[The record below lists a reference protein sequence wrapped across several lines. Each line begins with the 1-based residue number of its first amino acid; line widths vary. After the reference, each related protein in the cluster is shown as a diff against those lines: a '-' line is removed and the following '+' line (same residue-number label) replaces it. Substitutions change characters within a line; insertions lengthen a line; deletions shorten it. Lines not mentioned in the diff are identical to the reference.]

1 MKKFITLLLLVC
13 TLLLAFNLLFKAA
26 PVYAEE
32 EPRPSL
38 IDDIIP
44 KNKEK
49 LKYEEYPASSYGIDI
64 YTPEGGFGES
74 LKFWKWGDKVKEQ
87 MVAVLFSLV
96 SIGWTINLA
105 VSTFV
110 TSMVG
115 QSMSLNIV
123 ADVGDK
129 LGDVISKAAGFNGS
143 WGNGIYSELIGLML
157 ALLACWVIWVGFVQR
172 RQSEMLGGLLKALG
186 ILVFTLGFFANSSY
200 IIKGLNTFSEQ
211 VNKTVLDS
219 TQSIS
224 GASEGYSSGVD
235 SITDLT
241 HTLLIKQPYTL
252 LQFGTTDMKKIGD
265 ERIKKMLTTTGAD
278 ERQDLLK
285 EEVEQKKNTILT
297 LDATFERGALVLLLF
312 LINGPLWVV
321 LGLCSMAMLF
331 YQLMFIIVALMSP
344 VMLLMALVP
353 AWTGTAKRFLSELF
367 RTLLMKVAIG
377 FLITLMFWVSSI
389 LFSATDKYGYLV
401 VAALQVLSFLGVW
414 LYRKT
419 IFDAITTVPAS
430 AGAARASDAMSNIR
444 QKYRDVRRG
453 SKTVGRGVAVAGA
466 AGLASAAVAG
476 KVGKSGYSKF
486 KQLKENY
493 ADRKEKVADG
503 KRKEKE
509 QMQAEKEKNINQMKK
524 EENLGVRDRKGNQ
537 EQERVKEEVAATK
550 ENPELAV
557 RGKHQDNDPEIQQA
571 ELKDKEED
579 VKADVKPVGQSNDEL
594 NNKEEDVKAHV
605 RPVANQN
612 NGGLENK
619 QEDVKTE
626 AKPVATI
633 KTPTGQTKPVTT
645 PQSGTTPLQSNPME
659 SKPITTPQSGTTPLQ
674 SNPMESKPI
683 TTPQSGTTPLQSNPM
698 ESKPITT
705 PQSGTTPLQSNPMES
720 KPITTPQ
727 SGTTPLQSNPIESK
741 PITTPQSGTT
751 PLQSNPIESKPITA
765 PQSGTTPLQSN
776 PIESKPITT
785 PQSGTTPLQSN
796 PIESKPIT
804 TPQAGTTPLQPNP
817 IESKPVTTSQVST
830 PQKPVEVKPVNSQP
844 TKNVPKVNNQQQVKE
859 GAAIKKVET
868 KAQTQQEA
876 LKNVKA
882 KETIKPK

>member
-1 MKKFITLLLLVC
+1 MKKFITLLLLIC

-44 KNKEK
+44 KSKEK
-49 LKYEEYPASSYGIDI
+49 LKYEEYPPSSYGIDI

-172 RQSEMLGGLLKALG
+172 RQSEMLGGLLKTLG
-186 ILVFTLGFFANSSY
+186 ILVFTLAFFANSSY

-224 GASEGYSSGVD
+224 GASQGYSSGVD

-265 ERIKKMLTTTGAD
+265 ERIKKMLTTTNAD
-278 ERQDLLK
+278 ERQKLL
-285 EEVEQKKNTILT
+285 EHEVKDENNKILE

-509 QMQAEKEKNINQMKK
+509 QMQAEKEKNINQMKN

-557 RGKHQDNDPEIQQA
+557 RGNHEGNDPEMQQA
-571 ELKDKEED
+571 ELKGKEED
-579 VKADVKPVGQSNDEL
+579 VKADVKPVAQSNEEL
-594 NNKEEDVKAHV
+594 NNKEEDVKGQV
-605 RPVANQN
+605 RPVASQN

-619 QEDVKTE
+619 QDDVKAE
-626 AKPVATI
+626 AKPTATI

-645 PQSGTTPLQSNPME
+645 PQLGTPSSPANPME
-659 SKPITTPQSGTTPLQ
+659 SKPITTPQSGTP
-674 SNPMESKPI
+674 SSPANPMESKPI
-683 TTPQSGTTPLQSNPM
+683 TPPQSVTPPSPANPM
-698 ESKPITT
+698 ESKPITP
-705 PQSGTTPLQSNPMES
+705 PQSVTPSSPANPVES
-720 KPITTPQ
+720 KPITP
-727 SGTTPLQSNPIESK
+727 P
-741 PITTPQSGTT
+741 
-751 PLQSNPIESKPITA
+751 
-765 PQSGTTPLQSN
+765 
-776 PIESKPITT
+776 
-785 PQSGTTPLQSN
+785 
-796 PIESKPIT
+796 
-804 TPQAGTTPLQPNP
+804 QPNP

-830 PQKPVEVKPVNSQP
+830 PQKQVEVKPVNSQP

>member
-1 MKKFITLLLLVC
+1 MKKFITLLLLIC

-26 PVYAEE
+26 PVYADE

-38 IDDIIP
+38 IDNIIP

-49 LKYEEYPASSYGIDI
+49 LKYEEYPPSSYGIDV

-74 LKFWKWGDKVKEQ
+74 LKFWKWKDNIKEQ
-87 MVAVLFSLV
+87 IVATIFILI
-96 SIGWTINLA
+96 SIGWSVNLA
-105 VSTFV
+105 ISSFV

-265 ERIKKMLTTTGAD
+265 ERIKKMLTTTDPD
-278 ERQDLLK
+278 ERKNLLK
-285 EEVEQKKNTILT
+285 EEVEVQKNQTLS
-297 LDATFERGALVLLLF
+297 LDATFERGALVLLLGA
-312 LINGPLWVV
+312 INLPLWIV

-353 AWTGTAKRFLSELF
+353 AWTGTAKKFLSELF

-377 FLITLMFWVSSI
+377 FLVTLMFWVSSI

-557 RGKHQDNDPEIQQA
+557 RGQHQDNNPEMQQA

-579 VKADVKPVGQSNDEL
+579 VKADVQPVAQSNGEL
-594 NNKEEDVKAHV
+594 NNKEEDVKAQV

-612 NGGLENK
+612 SSGLENK
-619 QEDVKTE
+619 QEDVKAE
-626 AKPVATI
+626 AKPGATI

-645 PQSGTTPLQSNPME
+645 PQPGTTPLQSNPME

-683 TTPQSGTTPLQSNPM
+683 TTPQPGTTPLQSNPM

-741 PITTPQSGTT
+741 PITAPQSGTT

-765 PQSGTTPLQSN
+765 PQ
-776 PIESKPITT
+776 
-785 PQSGTTPLQSN
+785 
-796 PIESKPIT
+796 
-804 TPQAGTTPLQPNP
+804 AGTTPSQPNP

-830 PQKPVEVKPVNSQP
+830 QQKQVEVKPVNSQQ

-859 GAAIKKVET
+859 GAAIKKAKT

>member
-1 MKKFITLLLLVC
+1 MKKCITLLLLIC

-49 LKYEEYPASSYGIDI
+49 LKYEEYPPSSYGIDI

-87 MVAVLFSLV
+87 MVAVLFSLI
-96 SIGWTINLA
+96 SIGWTINLG

-129 LGDVISKAAGFNGS
+129 LGDVISKASGFNGS

-466 AGLASAAVAG
+466 AGLASATVAG

-557 RGKHQDNDPEIQQA
+557 RGNHQDNDPEIPQA

-579 VKADVKPVGQSNDEL
+579 VKADVKPVAPLNEEL
-594 NNKEEDVKAHV
+594 GNKEEDVKTQIKPAA
-605 RPVANQN
+605 PQN

-619 QEDVKTE
+619 QEDIKAEV
-626 AKPVATI
+626 KPVAAI
-633 KTPTGQTKPVTT
+633 KTPTGQTKSTDDKPIIT
-645 PQSGTTPLQSNPME
+645 PQSGTTPLPADPIE
-659 SKPITTPQSGTTPLQ
+659 SKPIITPQSGTTPL
-674 SNPMESKPI
+674 PADPIESKPI
-683 TTPQSGTTPLQSNPM
+683 ITPQSGTTPLPADPI
-698 ESKPITT
+698 ESKPIIT
-705 PQSGTTPLQSNPMES
+705 PQSGTTPLPADPIES
-720 KPITTPQ
+720 KPIITPQ
-727 SGTTPLQSNPIESK
+727 SGTTP
-741 PITTPQSGTT
+741 TP
-751 PLQSNPIESKPITA
+751 A
-765 PQSGTTPLQSN
+765 
-776 PIESKPITT
+776 
-785 PQSGTTPLQSN
+785 
-796 PIESKPIT
+796 
-804 TPQAGTTPLQPNP
+804 NP
-817 IESKPVTTSQVST
+817 IESKPVTTSHVST
-830 PQKPVEVKPVNSQP
+830 PQKQVEVKPVNPQQI
-844 TKNVPKVNNQQQVKE
+844 KNVPKVNNQQQVKD

>member
-1 MKKFITLLLLVC
+1 MKKFITLLLLIC

-38 IDDIIP
+38 LDDIIP
-44 KNKEK
+44 KSKEK
-49 LKYEEYPASSYGIDI
+49 LKYEEYPPSSYGIDI

-87 MVAVLFSLV
+87 MVAVLFSLI
-96 SIGWTINLA
+96 SIGWTINLGI
-105 VSTFV
+105 STFV

-143 WGNGIYSELIGLML
+143 WGSGGIYSELIGLML

-186 ILVFTLGFFANSSY
+186 ILVFTLGFFANSSF
-200 IIKGLNTFSEQ
+200 IIKGLNNFSEQ
-211 VNKTVLDS
+211 TNKTVLDA
-219 TQSIS
+219 TQGIS
-224 GASEGYSSGVD
+224 GTSEGYSSGVD

-265 ERIKKMLTTTGAD
+265 ERIKKMLTTTKAD

-312 LINGPLWVV
+312 LINAPLWVV
-321 LGLCSMAMLF
+321 LCLCSMAMLF

-353 AWTGTAKRFLSELF
+353 AWTGTAKKFLAELF

-377 FLITLMFWVSSI
+377 FLLTLMFWVSSI
-389 LFSATDKYGYLV
+389 LYSATDKYGYLV

-444 QKYRDVRRG
+444 DKYRDVRRG
-453 SKTVGRGVAVAGA
+453 SKTIGRNVAVAGA
-466 AGLASAAVAG
+466 AGAAGAALAG
-476 KVGKSGYSKF
+476 KMGKSGYSKF

-493 ADRKEKVADG
+493 ADRKEKVAEG
-503 KRKEKE
+503 KRKGKE
-509 QMQAEKEKNINQMKK
+509 QMQAEKEENINQMKN

-557 RGKHQDNDPEIQQA
+557 RGKHQDNNSEIQQA

-579 VKADVKPVGQSNDEL
+579 VKADIRPVAQSNEEL
-594 NNKEEDVKAHV
+594 NNKENDVKAQI

-612 NGGLENK
+612 NDGLENK
-619 QEDVKTE
+619 QEDVKGE
-626 AKPVATI
+626 AKPVAVI
-633 KTPTGQTKPVTT
+633 KTPTGQTKSMNGKQITTPQSGTTPLQSNQAESKQITT
-645 PQSGTTPLQSNPME
+645 PQSGTTPLQSNPNE

-674 SNPMESKPI
+674 SNP
-683 TTPQSGTTPLQSNPM
+683 N
-698 ESKPITT
+698 
-705 PQSGTTPLQSNPMES
+705 
-720 KPITTPQ
+720 
-727 SGTTPLQSNPIESK
+727 
-741 PITTPQSGTT
+741 
-751 PLQSNPIESKPITA
+751 ESKPITA
-765 PQSGTTPLQSN
+765 PQSGTTPL
-776 PIESKPITT
+776 P
-785 PQSGTTPLQSN
+785 
-796 PIESKPIT
+796 
-804 TPQAGTTPLQPNP
+804 ANP
-817 IESKPVTTSQVST
+817 IESKPVATSHVST
-830 PQKPVEVKPVNSQP
+830 PQKKVEVTPVNQHQS
-844 TKNVPKVNNQQQVKE
+844 KNVPKVNKQQHVKE
-859 GAAIKKVET
+859 GADIKKVNA

>member
-1 MKKFITLLLLVC
+1 MKKLITLLLLIC

-26 PVYAEE
+26 PVYADE

-38 IDDIIP
+38 LDDIIP

-49 LKYEEYPASSYGIDI
+49 LKFEEHPPSSYGIDI

-74 LKFWKWGDKVKEQ
+74 LKFWRWGDKVKEQ
-87 MVAVLFSLV
+87 MVAVLFSLI
-96 SIGWTINLA
+96 SIGWTLNLA

-143 WGNGIYSELIGLML
+143 WGSGGIYSELIGLML
-157 ALLACWVIWVGFVQR
+157 ALLACWVIWVGFVER

-200 IIKGLNTFSEQ
+200 IIKGLNNFSEQ
-211 VNKTVLDS
+211 TNKTVLDA
-219 TQSIS
+219 TQSIA
-224 GASEGYSSGVD
+224 GTKEGYSSGVD

-265 ERIKKMLTTTGAD
+265 ERIKKMLTTTNTD
-278 ERQDLLK
+278 ERQKLL
-285 EEVEQKKNTILT
+285 EHEVKDENNKILE

-312 LINGPLWVV
+312 VINGPLWVV
-321 LGLCSMAMLF
+321 LCLCSMAMLF

-353 AWTGTAKRFLSELF
+353 AWAGTAKRFLAELF

-377 FLITLMFWVSSI
+377 FLLTLMFWVSSI
-389 LFSATDKYGYLV
+389 LYSATDKYGYLV

-444 QKYRDVRRG
+444 DKYRDVKRG
-453 SKTVGRGVAVAGA
+453 SKTVGRGVAAVGTGVAK
-466 AGLASAAVAG
+466 AG
-476 KVGKSGYSKF
+476 KMGKSGYSKF
-486 KQLKENY
+486 KQMKENY
-493 ADRKEKVADG
+493 ADRKEKVGGG

-537 EQERVKEEVAATK
+537 EQERVMEEVAATK

-557 RGKHQDNDPEIQQA
+557 REKHQDNNPEVQQA

-579 VKADVKPVGQSNDEL
+579 VKAQI
-594 NNKEEDVKAHV
+594 
-605 RPVANQN
+605 RPAATQN

-619 QEDVKTE
+619 QEDVKAE
-626 AKPVATI
+626 VKPVAAIT
-633 KTPTGQTKPVTT
+633 TPTGQTKSTDDKPITT
-645 PQSGTTPLQSNPME
+645 PHSGTTPLPTNPNE
-659 SKPITTPQSGTTPLQ
+659 SKPITTPHSGTTPLPT
-674 SNPMESKPI
+674 NPNESKPI
-683 TTPQSGTTPLQSNPM
+683 TTPHSGTTPLPTNPN

-705 PQSGTTPLQSNPMES
+705 PHSGTTPLPTNPNES
-720 KPITTPQ
+720 KPITTPH
-727 SGTTPLQSNPIESK
+727 SRTTPLPANPNESK
-741 PITTPQSGTT
+741 PITTPHSETTPLPTNPNESKPITTPHSGTT
-751 PLQSNPIESKPITA
+751 PLPANPNESKPITA
-765 PQSGTTPLQSN
+765 PHSGTTPLPAN
-776 PIESKPITT
+776 
-785 PQSGTTPLQSN
+785 L
-796 PIESKPIT
+796 
-804 TPQAGTTPLQPNP
+804 
-817 IESKPVTTSQVST
+817 IESKPVSTSHVST
-830 PQKPVEVKPVNSQP
+830 PQKQVEVKPVNQHQS
-844 TKNVPKVNNQQQVKE
+844 KNVPKVNNQQHVKE
-859 GAAIKKVET
+859 GADIKKVNA

>member
-1 MKKFITLLLLVC
+1 MKKFITLLLLIC

-38 IDDIIP
+38 LDDIIP
-44 KNKEK
+44 KSKEK
-49 LKYEEYPASSYGIDI
+49 LKYEEYPPSSYGIDI

-87 MVAVLFSLV
+87 MVAVLFSLI
-96 SIGWTINLA
+96 SIGWTINLGI
-105 VSTFV
+105 STFV

-143 WGNGIYSELIGLML
+143 WGSGGIYSELIGLML

-186 ILVFTLGFFANSSY
+186 ILVFTLGFFANSSF
-200 IIKGLNTFSEQ
+200 IIKGLNNFSEQ
-211 VNKTVLDS
+211 TNKTVLDA
-219 TQSIS
+219 TQGIS
-224 GASEGYSSGVD
+224 GTSEGYSSGVD

-265 ERIKKMLTTTGAD
+265 ERIKKMLTTTKAD

-312 LINGPLWVV
+312 LINAPLWVV
-321 LGLCSMAMLF
+321 LCLCSMAMLF

-353 AWTGTAKRFLSELF
+353 AWTGTAKKFLAELF

-377 FLITLMFWVSSI
+377 FLLTLMFWVSSI
-389 LFSATDKYGYLV
+389 LYSATDKYGYLV

-444 QKYRDVRRG
+444 DKYRDVRRG
-453 SKTVGRGVAVAGA
+453 SKTIGRNVAVAGA
-466 AGLASAAVAG
+466 AGAAGAALAG
-476 KVGKSGYSKF
+476 KMGKSGYSKF

-493 ADRKEKVADG
+493 ADRKEKVAEG
-503 KRKEKE
+503 KRKGKE
-509 QMQAEKEKNINQMKK
+509 QMQAEKEKNINQMKN

-557 RGKHQDNDPEIQQA
+557 RGKHQDNNSEIQQA

-579 VKADVKPVGQSNDEL
+579 VKADIRPVAQSNEEL
-594 NNKEEDVKAHV
+594 NNKENDVKAQI

-612 NGGLENK
+612 NDGLENK
-619 QEDVKTE
+619 QEDVKGE
-626 AKPVATI
+626 AKPVAVI
-633 KTPTGQTKPVTT
+633 KTPTGQTKSMNGKQITTPQSGTTPLQSNQAESKQITT
-645 PQSGTTPLQSNPME
+645 PQSGTTPLQSNPNE

-674 SNPMESKPI
+674 SNP
-683 TTPQSGTTPLQSNPM
+683 N
-698 ESKPITT
+698 
-705 PQSGTTPLQSNPMES
+705 
-720 KPITTPQ
+720 
-727 SGTTPLQSNPIESK
+727 
-741 PITTPQSGTT
+741 
-751 PLQSNPIESKPITA
+751 ESKPITA
-765 PQSGTTPLQSN
+765 PQSGTTPL
-776 PIESKPITT
+776 P
-785 PQSGTTPLQSN
+785 
-796 PIESKPIT
+796 
-804 TPQAGTTPLQPNP
+804 ANP
-817 IESKPVTTSQVST
+817 IESKPVATSHVST
-830 PQKPVEVKPVNSQP
+830 PQKKVEVTPVNQHQS
-844 TKNVPKVNNQQQVKE
+844 KNVPKVNKQQHVKE
-859 GAAIKKVET
+859 GADIKKVNA

>member
-13 TLLLAFNLLFKAA
+13 SFLLASNLLFKAA

-44 KNKEK
+44 KSKEK
-49 LKYEEYPASSYGIDI
+49 LKYEEYPPSSYGIDI

-87 MVAVLFSLV
+87 MVAVLFSLI
-96 SIGWTINLA
+96 SIGWTINLG
-105 VSTFV
+105 VSTFI

-211 VNKTVLDS
+211 VNKTVLNS

-224 GASEGYSSGVD
+224 GASEGYLSGVD

-265 ERIKKMLTTTGAD
+265 ERIKKMLTTTNAD
-278 ERQDLLK
+278 ERQKLL
-285 EEVEQKKNTILT
+285 EHEVKDENNKILV

-466 AGLASAAVAG
+466 AGVASAAMAG

-557 RGKHQDNDPEIQQA
+557 RGQHQDNNPEMQQA
-571 ELKDKEED
+571 ELKDREED
-579 VKADVKPVGQSNDEL
+579 VKADVQPGAQSNGEL
-594 NNKEEDVKAHV
+594 NNKEDVKAQV

-612 NGGLENK
+612 SSGLENK
-619 QEDVKTE
+619 QEDVKAE
-626 AKPVATI
+626 AKSGATI
-633 KTPTGQTKPVTT
+633 KTPTGQTKP
-645 PQSGTTPLQSNPME
+645 
-659 SKPITTPQSGTTPLQ
+659 ITTPQSGPTP
-674 SNPMESKPI
+674 SPA
-683 TTPQSGTTPLQSNPM
+683 
-698 ESKPITT
+698 
-705 PQSGTTPLQSNPMES
+705 
-720 KPITTPQ
+720 
-727 SGTTPLQSNPIESK
+727 NPIESK
-741 PITTPQSGTT
+741 PITTPQSGPT
-751 PLQSNPIESKPITA
+751 PFPA
-765 PQSGTTPLQSN
+765 N

-785 PQSGTTPLQSN
+785 TQSGPTPAN
-796 PIESKPIT
+796 PV
-804 TPQAGTTPLQPNP
+804 
-817 IESKPVTTSQVST
+817 ESKPVTTSHVST
-830 PQKPVEVKPVNSQP
+830 PPKQVEVKQVNQQQ
-844 TKNVPKVNNQQQVKE
+844 TKNVPKVNNQQHVKE
-859 GAAIKKVET
+859 GADIKKVNA

>member
-1 MKKFITLLLLVC
+1 MKKLITLLLLIC

-26 PVYAEE
+26 PVYADE

-38 IDDIIP
+38 LDDIIP

-49 LKYEEYPASSYGIDI
+49 LKFEEHPPSSYGIDI

-74 LKFWKWGDKVKEQ
+74 LKFWRWGDKVKEQ
-87 MVAVLFSLV
+87 MVAVLFSLI
-96 SIGWTINLA
+96 SIGWTLNLA

-143 WGNGIYSELIGLML
+143 WGSGGIYSELIGLML
-157 ALLACWVIWVGFVQR
+157 ALLACWVIWVGFVER

-200 IIKGLNTFSEQ
+200 IIKGLNNFSEQ
-211 VNKTVLDS
+211 TNKTVLDA
-219 TQSIS
+219 TQSIA
-224 GASEGYSSGVD
+224 GTKEGYSSGVD

-265 ERIKKMLTTTGAD
+265 ERIKKMLTTTNTD
-278 ERQDLLK
+278 ERQKLL
-285 EEVEQKKNTILT
+285 EHEVKDENNKILE

-312 LINGPLWVV
+312 VINGPLWVV
-321 LGLCSMAMLF
+321 LCLCSMAMLF

-353 AWTGTAKRFLSELF
+353 AWAGTAKRFLAELF

-377 FLITLMFWVSSI
+377 FLLTLMFWVSSI
-389 LFSATDKYGYLV
+389 LYSATDKYGYLV

-444 QKYRDVRRG
+444 DKYRDVKRG
-453 SKTVGRGVAVAGA
+453 SKTVGRGVAAVGTGVAK
-466 AGLASAAVAG
+466 AG
-476 KVGKSGYSKF
+476 KMGKSGYSKF
-486 KQLKENY
+486 KQMKENY
-493 ADRKEKVADG
+493 ADRKEKVGGG

-537 EQERVKEEVAATK
+537 EQERVQEEVAATK

-557 RGKHQDNDPEIQQA
+557 REKHQDNNPEVQQA

-579 VKADVKPVGQSNDEL
+579 VKADVKPVAPLNEEL
-594 NNKEEDVKAHV
+594 GNKEEDVKAQI
-605 RPVANQN
+605 RPATTQN

-619 QEDVKTE
+619 QEDVKAE
-626 AKPVATI
+626 VKPVAAI
-633 KTPTGQTKPVTT
+633 TT
-645 PQSGTTPLQSNPME
+645 PQSGTTPLQSNPSE

-674 SNPMESKPI
+674 SNPSESKPI
-683 TTPQSGTTPLQSNPM
+683 TTPQSGTTPLQSNPS

-705 PQSGTTPLQSNPMES
+705 PQSGTTPLQSNPSES

-727 SGTTPLQSNPIESK
+727 SGTTPLQSNPSESK
-741 PITTPQSGTT
+741 PIAAPQSGAT
-751 PLQSNPIESKPITA
+751 PLQSKSVESKPITA
-765 PQSGTTPLQSN
+765 PQSGTTPL
-776 PIESKPITT
+776 P
-785 PQSGTTPLQSN
+785 
-796 PIESKPIT
+796 
-804 TPQAGTTPLQPNP
+804 ANP
-817 IESKPVTTSQVST
+817 IESKPVATSHVST
-830 PQKPVEVKPVNSQP
+830 PQKQVEVKPVNQHQS
-844 TKNVPKVNNQQQVKE
+844 KNVPKVNNQQHVKE
-859 GAAIKKVET
+859 GADIKKVNA

>member
-13 TLLLAFNLLFKAA
+13 TFLLAFNLLFKAA

-44 KNKEK
+44 KSKEK
-49 LKYEEYPASSYGIDI
+49 LKYEEYPPSSYGIDV
-64 YTPEGGFGES
+64 YNPEGGFGES
-74 LKFWKWGDKVKEQ
+74 LKFWKWKDNIKEQ
-87 MVAVLFSLV
+87 IVATIFILF

-105 VSTFV
+105 ASTFV

-186 ILVFTLGFFANSSY
+186 ILVFTLAFFANSSY

-265 ERIKKMLTTTGAD
+265 ERIKKMLTTTDPD
-278 ERQDLLK
+278 ERQELLK
-285 EEVEQKKNTILT
+285 EEVEQKKNTTLT
-297 LDATFERGALVLLLF
+297 LDATFERGALVALLF

-353 AWTGTAKRFLSELF
+353 AWTGTAKKFLSELF

-377 FLITLMFWVSSI
+377 FLVTLMFWVSSI

-419 IFDAITTVPAS
+419 IFDAIITVPAS

-453 SKTVGRGVAVAGA
+453 SKKVGKGVAV
-466 AGLASAAVAG
+466 ASAAVAG

-493 ADRKEKVADG
+493 ADRKEKVAEG
-503 KRKEKE
+503 KRKENEKI
-509 QMQAEKEKNINQMKK
+509 QAEKEKNIEQVKN
-524 EENLGVRDRKGNQ
+524 EDNLAVRDKKGNH

-557 RGKHQDNDPEIQQA
+557 RGNQEGNDTEMQQA
-571 ELKDKEED
+571 ELKGKEED
-579 VKADVKPVGQSNDEL
+579 VKADVKPVAQSNEEL
-594 NNKEEDVKAHV
+594 NNKEEDVKAQV
-605 RPVANQN
+605 RPVASQN

-619 QEDVKTE
+619 QDDVKP
-626 AKPVATI
+626 AATI
-633 KTPTGQTKPVTT
+633 KTPTGQTKPITP
-645 PQSGTTPLQSNPME
+645 PQSGTPSSPANPVE
-659 SKPITTPQSGTTPLQ
+659 SKPITPPQSGTP
-674 SNPMESKPI
+674 SSPANPVESKPI
-683 TTPQSGTTPLQSNPM
+683 TPPQSGTPSSPANPK
-698 ESKPITT
+698 ESKPITP
-705 PQSGTTPLQSNPMES
+705 PQSGTPSSPANPV
-720 KPITTPQ
+720 
-727 SGTTPLQSNPIESK
+727 
-741 PITTPQSGTT
+741 
-751 PLQSNPIESKPITA
+751 
-765 PQSGTTPLQSN
+765 
-776 PIESKPITT
+776 
-785 PQSGTTPLQSN
+785 
-796 PIESKPIT
+796 ESKPIT
-804 TPQAGTTPLQPNP
+804 TPQAGTTPSQPNP

-830 PQKPVEVKPVNSQP
+830 PQKQVEVKPVNPKP
-844 TKNVPKVNNQQQVKE
+844 TKNVPKENNQQQVKE

>member
-1 MKKFITLLLLVC
+1 MKKFITLLLLIC

-49 LKYEEYPASSYGIDI
+49 LKYEEYPPSSYGIDI

-200 IIKGLNTFSEQ
+200 IIKGLNAFSEQ

-353 AWTGTAKRFLSELF
+353 AWTGTAKKFLSELF

-389 LFSATDKYGYLV
+389 LYSATDKYGYLV

-444 QKYRDVRRG
+444 QKYRDVKRG

-466 AGLASAAVAG
+466 AGVASAAMAG
-476 KVGKSGYSKF
+476 KMGRSGYSKF

-537 EQERVKEEVAATK
+537 EQERVQEEVAATK

-557 RGKHQDNDPEIQQA
+557 REKHQDNNPEVQQA

-579 VKADVKPVGQSNDEL
+579 VKVDVKPVAPLNEEL
-594 NNKEEDVKAHV
+594 GNKEDVKAQI
-605 RPVANQN
+605 RPAATQN

-619 QEDVKTE
+619 QEDVKAE
-626 AKPVATI
+626 VKPVAAI
-633 KTPTGQTKPVTT
+633 KTPTGLTKSTDDKPITA
-645 PQSGTTPLQSNPME
+645 PQSGTTPVPANQMESKPITAPQSGTTPVPANQME
-659 SKPITTPQSGTTPLQ
+659 SKPITTPQSGTTQLP
-674 SNPMESKPI
+674 
-683 TTPQSGTTPLQSNPM
+683 
-698 ESKPITT
+698 
-705 PQSGTTPLQSNPMES
+705 
-720 KPITTPQ
+720 
-727 SGTTPLQSNPIESK
+727 
-741 PITTPQSGTT
+741 
-751 PLQSNPIESKPITA
+751 A
-765 PQSGTTPLQSN
+765 
-776 PIESKPITT
+776 
-785 PQSGTTPLQSN
+785 
-796 PIESKPIT
+796 
-804 TPQAGTTPLQPNP
+804 NP

-830 PQKPVEVKPVNSQP
+830 PQKPVEVKPVNQQQ
-844 TKNVPKVNNQQQVKE
+844 TKNVPKVNNQQHVKE
-859 GAAIKKVET
+859 GADIKKVNA

>member
-1 MKKFITLLLLVC
+1 MKKFITLLLLMC
-13 TLLLAFNLLFKAA
+13 TLLLVFNLLFKAT

-32 EPRPSL
+32 EPRHSL

-44 KNKEK
+44 KSKEK
-49 LKYEEYPASSYGIDI
+49 LKFEEYPPSSYGIDV
-64 YTPEGGFGES
+64 YTPEGGFGEA
-74 LKFWKWGDKVKEQ
+74 LKFWKWKDSIKEQ
-87 MVAVLFSLV
+87 IVATIFILISITWTVNLAISSLV
-96 SIGWTINLA
+96 
-105 VSTFV
+105 
-110 TSMVG
+110 TSLVG

-129 LGDVISKAAGFNGS
+129 LGEVISKTAGFNGS

-157 ALLACWVIWVGFVQR
+157 ALLACWVIWVGFIQR

-200 IIKGLNTFSEQ
+200 IIKGLNNFSEQ
-211 VNKTVLDS
+211 VNKTVLDTS
-219 TQSIS
+219 QSIS
-224 GASEGYSSGVD
+224 GASEGHSSGVD

-265 ERIKKMLTTTGAD
+265 ERIKKLLTTTD
-278 ERQDLLK
+278 PEKRKDLIK
-285 EEVEQKKNTILT
+285 EEVEIQKNKTLS
-297 LDATFERGALVLLLF
+297 LDATFERGALVLLLGV
-312 LINGPLWVV
+312 INAPLWIV

-353 AWTGTAKRFLSELF
+353 AWTGTAKKFLAELF

-377 FLITLMFWVSSI
+377 FLVTLMFWVSSI

-401 VAALQVLSFLGVW
+401 VAILQILSFLGVW

-466 AGLASAAVAG
+466 AGVASAAMAR
-476 KVGKSGYSKF
+476 KMGKSGYSKF

-503 KRKEKE
+503 KSKEKE

-524 EENLGVRDRKGNQ
+524 EKNLGVRDRKGNQ
-537 EQERVKEEVAATK
+537 EQERVQEEVAATK

-557 RGKHQDNDPEIQQA
+557 REKHQDNNPEVQQA
-571 ELKDKEED
+571 ELKDKEDVKVDVKPVAPLNEELGNKED
-579 VKADVKPVGQSNDEL
+579 VKAQI
-594 NNKEEDVKAHV
+594 
-605 RPVANQN
+605 RPAATQN

-619 QEDVKTE
+619 QEDVKAE
-626 AKPVATI
+626 VKPVAAI
-633 KTPTGQTKPVTT
+633 KTPTGQTKSTDDKPITT
-645 PQSGTTPLQSNPME
+645 PQSGTPPVPANPME
-659 SKPITTPQSGTTPLQ
+659 SKPITTPQSGTTPTPA
-674 SNPMESKPI
+674 NPMESKPI
-683 TTPQSGTTPLQSNPM
+683 TTPQSGTP
-698 ESKPITT
+698 
-705 PQSGTTPLQSNPMES
+705 
-720 KPITTPQ
+720 
-727 SGTTPLQSNPIESK
+727 PLQSNPIESK
-741 PITTPQSGTT
+741 PITTPQSGTP
-751 PLQSNPIESKPITA
+751 PLQSNPIESKP
-765 PQSGTTPLQSN
+765 
-776 PIESKPITT
+776 
-785 PQSGTTPLQSN
+785 
-796 PIESKPIT
+796 
-804 TPQAGTTPLQPNP
+804 
-817 IESKPVTTSQVST
+817 VTTSHVST
-830 PQKPVEVKPVNSQP
+830 PQKQVEVKPVNQQHN
-844 TKNVPKVNNQQQVKE
+844 KNVPKVNNQQHVKE
-859 GAAIKKVET
+859 GADIKKVNA

>member
-1 MKKFITLLLLVC
+1 MKKFITLLLLIC

-38 IDDIIP
+38 LDDIIP
-44 KNKEK
+44 KSKEK
-49 LKYEEYPASSYGIDI
+49 LKYEEYPPSSYGIDI

-87 MVAVLFSLV
+87 MVAVLFSLI
-96 SIGWTINLA
+96 SIGWTINLGI
-105 VSTFV
+105 STFV

-235 SITDLT
+235 SITDLA

-265 ERIKKMLTTTGAD
+265 ERIKKLLTTTTAD
-278 ERQDLLK
+278 ERQDILK
-285 EEVEQKKNTILT
+285 EEVEEKKNTILT

-466 AGLASAAVAG
+466 AGVASAAVAG
-476 KVGKSGYSKF
+476 KMGKSGYSKF

-557 RGKHQDNDPEIQQA
+557 RGKHEDNNPEIQQA

-579 VKADVKPVGQSNDEL
+579 VKADVKPDVKPVAESNEEL
-594 NNKEEDVKAHV
+594 NNKEDVKAQV
-605 RPVANQN
+605 RPVAHQN

-619 QEDVKTE
+619 QEDVKAE
-626 AKPVATI
+626 AKPVGTI
-633 KTPTGQTKPVTT
+633 KPPTGQTKSMDGKPITTPQPGTTPSPANPMDGKPITT
-645 PQSGTTPLQSNPME
+645 PQSGTTPSPANPMDGKPITTPQSGTTPSPANPME
-659 SKPITTPQSGTTPLQ
+659 SKPITTPQSGTTP
-674 SNPMESKPI
+674 SPANPMESKPI
-683 TTPQSGTTPLQSNPM
+683 TTPQSGTTPSPANPM

-705 PQSGTTPLQSNPMES
+705 PQSGTTPSPA
-720 KPITTPQ
+720 
-727 SGTTPLQSNPIESK
+727 NPIESK

-751 PLQSNPIESKPITA
+751 PS
-765 PQSGTTPLQSN
+765 
-776 PIESKPITT
+776 
-785 PQSGTTPLQSN
+785 
-796 PIESKPIT
+796 
-804 TPQAGTTPLQPNP
+804 QPKP
-817 IESKPVTTSQVST
+817 IESKPVTTSHVST
-830 PQKPVEVKPVNSQP
+830 PQKQVEVKPVNPQQ

-882 KETIKPK
+882 KETKKPK

>member
-1 MKKFITLLLLVC
+1 MKKFITLLLLIC

-38 IDDIIP
+38 LDDIIP
-44 KNKEK
+44 KSKEK
-49 LKYEEYPASSYGIDI
+49 LKYEEYPPSSYGIDI

-87 MVAVLFSLV
+87 MVAVLFSLI
-96 SIGWTINLA
+96 SIGWTINLGI
-105 VSTFV
+105 STFV

-143 WGNGIYSELIGLML
+143 WGSGGIYSELIGLML

-186 ILVFTLGFFANSSY
+186 ILVFTLGFFANSSF
-200 IIKGLNTFSEQ
+200 IIKGLNNFSEQ
-211 VNKTVLDS
+211 TNKTVLDA
-219 TQSIS
+219 TQGIS
-224 GASEGYSSGVD
+224 GTSEGYSSGVD

-265 ERIKKMLTTTGAD
+265 ERIKKMLTTTKAD

-312 LINGPLWVV
+312 LINAPLWVV
-321 LGLCSMAMLF
+321 LCLCSMAMLF

-353 AWTGTAKRFLSELF
+353 AWTGTAKKFLAELF

-377 FLITLMFWVSSI
+377 FLLTLMFWVSSI
-389 LFSATDKYGYLV
+389 LYSATDKYGYLV

-444 QKYRDVRRG
+444 DKYRDVRRG
-453 SKTVGRGVAVAGA
+453 SKTIGRNVAVAGA
-466 AGLASAAVAG
+466 AGAALAG
-476 KVGKSGYSKF
+476 KMGKSGYSKF

-493 ADRKEKVADG
+493 ADRKEKVAEG
-503 KRKEKE
+503 KRKGKE
-509 QMQAEKEKNINQMKK
+509 QMQAEKEENINQMKN

-557 RGKHQDNDPEIQQA
+557 RGKHQDNNSEIQQA

-579 VKADVKPVGQSNDEL
+579 VKADIRPVAQSNEEL
-594 NNKEEDVKAHV
+594 NNKENDVKAQI

-612 NGGLENK
+612 NDGLENK
-619 QEDVKTE
+619 QEDVKGE
-626 AKPVATI
+626 AKPVAVI
-633 KTPTGQTKPVTT
+633 KTPTGQTKSMNGKQITTPQSGTTPLQSNQAESKQITT
-645 PQSGTTPLQSNPME
+645 PQSGTTPLQSNPNE

-674 SNPMESKPI
+674 SNP
-683 TTPQSGTTPLQSNPM
+683 N
-698 ESKPITT
+698 
-705 PQSGTTPLQSNPMES
+705 
-720 KPITTPQ
+720 
-727 SGTTPLQSNPIESK
+727 
-741 PITTPQSGTT
+741 
-751 PLQSNPIESKPITA
+751 ESKPITA
-765 PQSGTTPLQSN
+765 PQSGTTPL
-776 PIESKPITT
+776 P
-785 PQSGTTPLQSN
+785 
-796 PIESKPIT
+796 
-804 TPQAGTTPLQPNP
+804 ANP
-817 IESKPVTTSQVST
+817 IESKPVATSHVST
-830 PQKPVEVKPVNSQP
+830 PQKKVEVTPVNQHQS
-844 TKNVPKVNNQQQVKE
+844 KNVPKVNKQQHVKE
-859 GAAIKKVET
+859 GADIKKVNA

>member
-1 MKKFITLLLLVC
+1 MKKFITLLLLMC
-13 TLLLAFNLLFKAA
+13 TLLLVFNLLFKAT

-32 EPRPSL
+32 EPRHSL

-44 KNKEK
+44 KSKEK
-49 LKYEEYPASSYGIDI
+49 LKFEEYPPSSYGIDV

-74 LKFWKWGDKVKEQ
+74 LKFWKWKDSIKEQ
-87 MVAVLFSLV
+87 IVATIFILISITWTVNLAISSLV
-96 SIGWTINLA
+96 
-105 VSTFV
+105 
-110 TSMVG
+110 TSLVG

-129 LGDVISKAAGFNGS
+129 LGEVISKTAGFNGS

-157 ALLACWVIWVGFVQR
+157 ALLACWVIWVGFIQR

-200 IIKGLNTFSEQ
+200 IIKGLNNFSEQ
-211 VNKTVLDS
+211 VNKTVLDTS
-219 TQSIS
+219 QSIS
-224 GASEGYSSGVD
+224 GASEGHSSGVD

-265 ERIKKMLTTTGAD
+265 ERIKKLLTTTD
-278 ERQDLLK
+278 PEKRKDLIK
-285 EEVEQKKNTILT
+285 EEVEIQKNKTLS
-297 LDATFERGALVLLLF
+297 LDATFERGALVLLLGV
-312 LINGPLWVV
+312 INAPLWIV

-353 AWTGTAKRFLSELF
+353 AWTGTAKKFLAELF

-377 FLITLMFWVSSI
+377 FLVTLMFWVSSI

-401 VAALQVLSFLGVW
+401 VAILQILSFLGVW

-466 AGLASAAVAG
+466 AGVASAAMAR
-476 KVGKSGYSKF
+476 KMGKSGYSKF

-503 KRKEKE
+503 KSKEKE

-524 EENLGVRDRKGNQ
+524 EKNLGVRDRKGNQ
-537 EQERVKEEVAATK
+537 EQERVQEEVAATK

-557 RGKHQDNDPEIQQA
+557 REKHQDNNPEVQQA
-571 ELKDKEED
+571 ELKDKEDVKVDVKPVAPLNEELGNKED
-579 VKADVKPVGQSNDEL
+579 VKAQI
-594 NNKEEDVKAHV
+594 
-605 RPVANQN
+605 RPAATQN

-619 QEDVKTE
+619 QEDVKAE
-626 AKPVATI
+626 VKPVAAI
-633 KTPTGQTKPVTT
+633 KTPTGQTKSTDDKPITT
-645 PQSGTTPLQSNPME
+645 PQSGTTPVPANLMESKSITTPQSGTTPVPANLMESKSITTPQSGTPPVPANPME
-659 SKPITTPQSGTTPLQ
+659 SKPITTPQSGTTPTPA
-674 SNPMESKPI
+674 NPMESKPI
-683 TTPQSGTTPLQSNPM
+683 TTPQSGTP
-698 ESKPITT
+698 
-705 PQSGTTPLQSNPMES
+705 
-720 KPITTPQ
+720 
-727 SGTTPLQSNPIESK
+727 PLQSNPIESK
-741 PITTPQSGTT
+741 PITTPQSGTP
-751 PLQSNPIESKPITA
+751 PLQSNPIESKP
-765 PQSGTTPLQSN
+765 
-776 PIESKPITT
+776 
-785 PQSGTTPLQSN
+785 
-796 PIESKPIT
+796 
-804 TPQAGTTPLQPNP
+804 
-817 IESKPVTTSQVST
+817 VTTSHVST
-830 PQKPVEVKPVNSQP
+830 PQKQVEVKPVNQQHN
-844 TKNVPKVNNQQQVKE
+844 KNVPKVNNQQHVKE
-859 GAAIKKVET
+859 GADIKKVNA

>member
-1 MKKFITLLLLVC
+1 MKKFITLLLLIC

-224 GASEGYSSGVD
+224 GASQGYSSGVD

-466 AGLASAAVAG
+466 AGVASAAVAG

-524 EENLGVRDRKGNQ
+524 EEDLGVRDRKGDQ
-537 EQERVKEEVAATK
+537 EHERVKEEVAATK

-557 RGKHQDNDPEIQQA
+557 REKHEDNNPEIQQA

-579 VKADVKPVGQSNDEL
+579 VKADVKPVVQSNEEL
-594 NNKEEDVKAHV
+594 KDKEDVKAQV
-605 RPVANQN
+605 RPVASQN

-619 QEDVKTE
+619 QEDVKAE

-633 KTPTGQTKPVTT
+633 KTPTGQI
-645 PQSGTTPLQSNPME
+645 E
-659 SKPITTPQSGTTPLQ
+659 SMDGKPITTPQPGTTPTPA
-674 SNPMESKPI
+674 NPMDGKPI
-683 TTPQSGTTPLQSNPM
+683 ITPQPGTTPTPANPM
-698 ESKPITT
+698 D
-705 PQSGTTPLQSNPMES
+705 G
-720 KPITTPQ
+720 
-727 SGTTPLQSNPIESK
+727 
-741 PITTPQSGTT
+741 
-751 PLQSNPIESKPITA
+751 
-765 PQSGTTPLQSN
+765 
-776 PIESKPITT
+776 
-785 PQSGTTPLQSN
+785 
-796 PIESKPIT
+796 
-804 TPQAGTTPLQPNP
+804 
-817 IESKPVTTSQVST
+817 
-830 PQKPVEVKPVNSQP
+830 
-844 TKNVPKVNNQQQVKE
+844 
-859 GAAIKKVET
+859 
-868 KAQTQQEA
+868 
-876 LKNVKA
+876 
-882 KETIKPK
+882 

>member
-1 MKKFITLLLLVC
+1 MKKFITLLLLIC
-13 TLLLAFNLLFKAA
+13 TLLLAFNLLFKAT

-44 KNKEK
+44 KSKEK
-49 LKYEEYPASSYGIDI
+49 LKYEEYPPSSYGIDI

-87 MVAVLFSLV
+87 MVAVLFSLI
-96 SIGWTINLA
+96 SIGWTINLGI
-105 VSTFV
+105 STFV

-265 ERIKKMLTTTGAD
+265 ERIKKMLTTTAAD
-278 ERQDLLK
+278 ERQELLK

-466 AGLASAAVAG
+466 AGVASAAMAG

-509 QMQAEKEKNINQMKK
+509 QMQAEKEKNISQMKK

-537 EQERVKEEVAATK
+537 QQERVKEEVAATK

-557 RGKHQDNDPEIQQA
+557 RGQHQDNNPEMQQA

-579 VKADVKPVGQSNDEL
+579 VKADVQPVAQSNGEL
-594 NNKEEDVKAHV
+594 NNKEEDVKAQV

-612 NGGLENK
+612 SSGLENK
-619 QEDVKTE
+619 QEDVKAE
-626 AKPVATI
+626 AKPGATI
-633 KTPTGQTKPVTT
+633 KTPTGQT
-645 PQSGTTPLQSNPME
+645 
-659 SKPITTPQSGTTPLQ
+659 
-674 SNPMESKPI
+674 
-683 TTPQSGTTPLQSNPM
+683 
-698 ESKPITT
+698 
-705 PQSGTTPLQSNPMES
+705 

-751 PLQSNPIESKPITA
+751 PLQSNPIESKPIT
-765 PQSGTTPLQSN
+765 
-776 PIESKPITT
+776 T
-785 PQSGTTPLQSN
+785 PQSGPTP
-796 PIESKPIT
+796 
-804 TPQAGTTPLQPNP
+804 ANP
-817 IESKPVTTSQVST
+817 IESKPVTTSHVST
-830 PQKPVEVKPVNSQP
+830 PQKQVEVKSVNQQQ
-844 TKNVPKVNNQQQVKE
+844 TKSVPKVNNQQQVKE

>member
-1 MKKFITLLLLVC
+1 MKKFITLLLLIC

-26 PVYAEE
+26 LVYAEE

-44 KNKEK
+44 KNKGK
-49 LKYEEYPASSYGIDI
+49 LKYEEYPPSSYGIDI

-353 AWTGTAKRFLSELF
+353 AWTGTAKKFLSELF

-466 AGLASAAVAG
+466 AGVASAAMAG

-493 ADRKEKVADG
+493 ADRKEKVTDG

-524 EENLGVRDRKGNQ
+524 EENLGVRDRKANQ

-557 RGKHQDNDPEIQQA
+557 RGKHEDNNPEMQQA
-571 ELKDKEED
+571 ELKGKEAD
-579 VKADVKPVGQSNDEL
+579 VKADVKPVGQSNEEL
-594 NNKEEDVKAHV
+594 NNKEDVKAQV
-605 RPVANQN
+605 RPVASQN

-619 QEDVKTE
+619 QGDVKAET
-626 AKPVATI
+626 KPGATI

-645 PQSGTTPLQSNPME
+645 PQSGTPSSPAKPMESKPITPPQSVTPPSPTNPME
-659 SKPITTPQSGTTPLQ
+659 SKPITP
-674 SNPMESKPI
+674 
-683 TTPQSGTTPLQSNPM
+683 
-698 ESKPITT
+698 
-705 PQSGTTPLQSNPMES
+705 
-720 KPITTPQ
+720 
-727 SGTTPLQSNPIESK
+727 
-741 PITTPQSGTT
+741 
-751 PLQSNPIESKPITA
+751 
-765 PQSGTTPLQSN
+765 
-776 PIESKPITT
+776 
-785 PQSGTTPLQSN
+785 
-796 PIESKPIT
+796 
-804 TPQAGTTPLQPNP
+804 PQAGTTPSQPNP
-817 IESKPVTTSQVST
+817 VESKPATTSQVST
-830 PQKPVEVKPVNSQP
+830 PQKPVEVKPVNSPP

>member
-1 MKKFITLLLLVC
+1 MKKFITLLLLIC

-186 ILVFTLGFFANSSY
+186 ILVFTLGFFANASY

-224 GASEGYSSGVD
+224 GASQGYSSGVD

-557 RGKHQDNDPEIQQA
+557 RGKHEDNNPEMQQA
-571 ELKDKEED
+571 ELKGKEED
-579 VKADVKPVGQSNDEL
+579 VKADVKPVAQS
-594 NNKEEDVKAHV
+594 NNKEEDVKAQV
-605 RPVANQN
+605 RPVASQN

-619 QEDVKTE
+619 QGDVKAE
-626 AKPVATI
+626 AKPGATI
-633 KTPTGQTKPVTT
+633 KTPNGQTKPV
-645 PQSGTTPLQSNPME
+645 
-659 SKPITTPQSGTTPLQ
+659 
-674 SNPMESKPI
+674 
-683 TTPQSGTTPLQSNPM
+683 
-698 ESKPITT
+698 TT

-741 PITTPQSGTT
+741 PIT
-751 PLQSNPIESKPITA
+751 I

-796 PIESKPIT
+796 SIESKPIT
-804 TPQAGTTPLQPNP
+804 APQSGTTPLQSNSIESKPITAPQSGTTPSKPNP
-817 IESKPVTTSQVST
+817 IESKPVTTSHVST
-830 PQKPVEVKPVNSQP
+830 PQKQVEVKPVNSQP
-844 TKNVPKVNNQQQVKE
+844 TKNIPKVNNQQQVKE
-859 GAAIKKVET
+859 GAAIKKVEAN
-868 KAQTQQEA
+868 AQTQQEA

>member
-1 MKKFITLLLLVC
+1 MKKFITLLLLIC

-38 IDDIIP
+38 IDNIIP
-44 KNKEK
+44 KSKEK
-49 LKYEEYPASSYGIDI
+49 LKFEEYPPSSYSIDV

-74 LKFWKWGDKVKEQ
+74 LKFWKWKDNIKEQ
-87 MVAVLFSLV
+87 IVATIFILISIAWTVNLAISSLV
-96 SIGWTINLA
+96 
-105 VSTFV
+105 
-110 TSMVG
+110 TSLVG

-129 LGDVISKAAGFNGS
+129 LGEVISKTAGFNGS

-200 IIKGLNTFSEQ
+200 IIKGLNNFSEQ

-219 TQSIS
+219 SQSIS
-224 GASEGYSSGVD
+224 GASEGHSSGVD

-265 ERIKKMLTTTGAD
+265 ERIKKMLTTTDPD
-278 ERQDLLK
+278 ERKALLK
-285 EEVEQKKNTILT
+285 DEVEVQKNQTLS
-297 LDATFERGALVLLLF
+297 LDATFERGALVLLLGV
-312 LINGPLWVV
+312 INAPLWIV

-353 AWTGTAKRFLSELF
+353 AWTGTAKKFLAELF

-377 FLITLMFWVSSI
+377 FLVTLMFWVSSI

-401 VAALQVLSFLGVW
+401 VAILQILSFLGVW

-444 QKYRDVRRG
+444 QKYRDVKHG

-466 AGLASAAVAG
+466 AGVASAAMAG
-476 KVGKSGYSKF
+476 KMGKSGYSKF

-537 EQERVKEEVAATK
+537 EQERVQEEVAATK

-557 RGKHQDNDPEIQQA
+557 REKHQDNNPEVQQA
-571 ELKDKEED
+571 ELKDKEDVKVDAKPVAPLNEELGNKED
-579 VKADVKPVGQSNDEL
+579 VKAQI
-594 NNKEEDVKAHV
+594 
-605 RPVANQN
+605 RPAATQN

-619 QEDVKTE
+619 KEDVKAE
-626 AKPVATI
+626 VKPVAAI
-633 KTPTGQTKPVTT
+633 KTPTGQTKSTDDKPITT
-645 PQSGTTPLQSNPME
+645 PQSGTTPLPSNPNESKPITTPQLGTTPTPANPME
-659 SKPITTPQSGTTPLQ
+659 SKPITTPQSGTTPTPA
-674 SNPMESKPI
+674 NPMESKPI
-683 TTPQSGTTPLQSNPM
+683 TTPQSGTTPTPANPM

-705 PQSGTTPLQSNPMES
+705 PQSGTTPTPANLMEI

-741 PITTPQSGTT
+741 P
-751 PLQSNPIESKPITA
+751 
-765 PQSGTTPLQSN
+765 
-776 PIESKPITT
+776 
-785 PQSGTTPLQSN
+785 
-796 PIESKPIT
+796 
-804 TPQAGTTPLQPNP
+804 
-817 IESKPVTTSQVST
+817 VTTSHVST
-830 PQKPVEVKPVNSQP
+830 PQKPVEVKPVNQQQ
-844 TKNVPKVNNQQQVKE
+844 TKNVSKVNNQQHVKE
-859 GAAIKKVET
+859 GADIKKVNA

>member
-1 MKKFITLLLLVC
+1 MKKFITLLLLIC

-32 EPRPSL
+32 EPRHSL

-49 LKYEEYPASSYGIDI
+49 LKYEEYPPSSYGIDI
-64 YTPEGGFGES
+64 YTPEGGFGET

-87 MVAVLFSLV
+87 MVAVLFSLI
-96 SIGWTINLA
+96 SIGWTINLG

-200 IIKGLNTFSEQ
+200 IIKGLNAFSEQ

-265 ERIKKMLTTTGAD
+265 ERIKKLLTTTD
-278 ERQDLLK
+278 SEKRKDILK
-285 EEVEQKKNTILT
+285 DEVEVQKNKTLS

-466 AGLASAAVAG
+466 AGVASAAMAG

-509 QMQAEKEKNINQMKK
+509 QMQAEKEKNISQMKK
-524 EENLGVRDRKGNQ
+524 EENLGVRDRKGHQ
-537 EQERVKEEVAATK
+537 EQEMVQEEVAATK

-557 RGKHQDNDPEIQQA
+557 REKPQDNNIEIQQA

-579 VKADVKPVGQSNDEL
+579 VKANVKPVAPLNEEL
-594 NNKEEDVKAHV
+594 GNKEEDVKAQI
-605 RPVANQN
+605 RPAAPQN
-612 NGGLENK
+612 NGGLDNK
-619 QEDVKTE
+619 QEDVKAE
-626 AKPVATI
+626 VKPLAAI

-659 SKPITTPQSGTTPLQ
+659 SKPIT
-674 SNPMESKPI
+674 I
-683 TTPQSGTTPLQSNPM
+683 
-698 ESKPITT
+698 

-751 PLQSNPIESKPITA
+751 PLQSNPIESKPITT
-765 PQSGTTPLQSN
+765 PQSGTTPIPAN
-776 PIESKPITT
+776 PMESKPITT
-785 PQSGTTPLQSN
+785 PQSGTTPS
-796 PIESKPIT
+796 
-804 TPQAGTTPLQPNP
+804 QPNP
-817 IESKPVTTSQVST
+817 IESKSVTTSQVST
-830 PQKPVEVKPVNSQP
+830 PQKQVEVKQINQQQ
-844 TKNVPKVNNQQQVKE
+844 TKNVLKVNNQQHVKE
-859 GAAIKKVET
+859 GADIKKVNE

-876 LKNVKA
+876 VKNVKA

>member
-1 MKKFITLLLLVC
+1 MKKFITLLLLIC

-38 IDDIIP
+38 IDNIIP
-44 KNKEK
+44 KSKEK
-49 LKYEEYPASSYGIDI
+49 LKFEEYPPSSYGIDV

-74 LKFWKWGDKVKEQ
+74 LKFWKWKDNIKEQ
-87 MVAVLFSLV
+87 IVATIFILISIAWTVNLAISSLV
-96 SIGWTINLA
+96 
-105 VSTFV
+105 
-110 TSMVG
+110 TSLVG

-129 LGDVISKAAGFNGS
+129 LGEVISKTSGFNGS

-157 ALLACWVIWVGFVQR
+157 ALLACWVIWVGFIQR

-200 IIKGLNTFSEQ
+200 IIKGLNNFSEQ

-219 TQSIS
+219 SQSIS
-224 GASEGYSSGVD
+224 GASEGHSSGVD

-265 ERIKKMLTTTGAD
+265 ERIKKMLTTTDPD
-278 ERQDLLK
+278 ERKALLK
-285 EEVEQKKNTILT
+285 DEVEVQKNQTLS
-297 LDATFERGALVLLLF
+297 LDATFERGALVLLLGV
-312 LINGPLWVV
+312 INAPLWIV

-353 AWTGTAKRFLSELF
+353 AWTGTAKKFLAELF

-377 FLITLMFWVSSI
+377 FLVTLMFWVSSI

-401 VAALQVLSFLGVW
+401 VAILQILSFLGVW

-444 QKYRDVRRG
+444 QKYRDVKRG
-453 SKTVGRGVAVAGA
+453 SKTVGRGVVVAGA
-466 AGLASAAVAG
+466 AGVASAAMAG
-476 KVGKSGYSKF
+476 KMGKSGYSKF

-537 EQERVKEEVAATK
+537 EQERVQEEVAATK

-557 RGKHQDNDPEIQQA
+557 REKHQDNNPEVQQA

-579 VKADVKPVGQSNDEL
+579 VKVDVKPVAPLNEEL
-594 NNKEEDVKAHV
+594 GNKEDVKTQI
-605 RPVANQN
+605 RPAATQN
-612 NGGLENK
+612 NGGLEIK
-619 QEDVKTE
+619 QEDVKAE
-626 AKPVATI
+626 VKPVAAI
-633 KTPTGQTKPVTT
+633 KTPTGQTKSTDDKPITTPLPSNPNESKPITTPQLGTTPLPSNPNESKPITTPQLGTTPTPSNPNESKPITT
-645 PQSGTTPLQSNPME
+645 PQSGTTPTSANPMESKPITTPQSGTTPTPANPME

-674 SNPMESKPI
+674 SNP
-683 TTPQSGTTPLQSNPM
+683 N
-698 ESKPITT
+698 
-705 PQSGTTPLQSNPMES
+705 
-720 KPITTPQ
+720 
-727 SGTTPLQSNPIESK
+727 
-741 PITTPQSGTT
+741 
-751 PLQSNPIESKPITA
+751 
-765 PQSGTTPLQSN
+765 
-776 PIESKPITT
+776 
-785 PQSGTTPLQSN
+785 
-796 PIESKPIT
+796 
-804 TPQAGTTPLQPNP
+804 
-817 IESKPVTTSQVST
+817 ESKPVNTSHVST
-830 PQKPVEVKPVNSQP
+830 PQKQVEVKPVNPQQ
-844 TKNVPKVNNQQQVKE
+844 TKNVPKVNNQQHVKE
-859 GAAIKKVET
+859 GADIKKVNA
-868 KAQTQQEA
+868 KAQSQQEA

>member
-1 MKKFITLLLLVC
+1 MKKFITLLLLIC

-38 IDDIIP
+38 IDNIIP
-44 KNKEK
+44 KSKEK
-49 LKYEEYPASSYGIDI
+49 LKFEEYPPSSYSIDV

-74 LKFWKWGDKVKEQ
+74 LKFWKWKDNIKEQ
-87 MVAVLFSLV
+87 IVATIFILISIAWTVNLAISSLV
-96 SIGWTINLA
+96 
-105 VSTFV
+105 
-110 TSMVG
+110 TSLVG

-129 LGDVISKAAGFNGS
+129 LGEVISKTAGFNGS

-200 IIKGLNTFSEQ
+200 IIKGLNNFSEQ

-219 TQSIS
+219 SQSIS
-224 GASEGYSSGVD
+224 GASEGHSSGVD

-265 ERIKKMLTTTGAD
+265 ERIKKMLTTTDPD
-278 ERQDLLK
+278 ERKALLK
-285 EEVEQKKNTILT
+285 DEVEVQKNQTLS
-297 LDATFERGALVLLLF
+297 LDATFERGALVLLLGV
-312 LINGPLWVV
+312 INAPLWIV

-353 AWTGTAKRFLSELF
+353 AWTGTAKKFLAELF

-377 FLITLMFWVSSI
+377 FLVTLMFWVSSI

-401 VAALQVLSFLGVW
+401 VAILQILSFLGVW

-430 AGAARASDAMSNIR
+430 VGAARASDAMSNIR
-444 QKYRDVRRG
+444 QKYRDVKRG

-466 AGLASAAVAG
+466 AGVASAAMAG
-476 KVGKSGYSKF
+476 KMGRSGYSKF

-537 EQERVKEEVAATK
+537 EQERVQEEVAATK

-557 RGKHQDNDPEIQQA
+557 REKHQDNNPEVQQA

-579 VKADVKPVGQSNDEL
+579 VKVDVKPVAPLNEEL
-594 NNKEEDVKAHV
+594 GNKEDVKAQI
-605 RPVANQN
+605 RPAATQN

-619 QEDVKTE
+619 QEDVKAE
-626 AKPVATI
+626 VKPVAAI
-633 KTPTGQTKPVTT
+633 KTPTSLTKSTDDKPITA
-645 PQSGTTPLQSNPME
+645 PQSGTTPVPANPME
-659 SKPITTPQSGTTPLQ
+659 SKPITTPQSGTTPVPA
-674 SNPMESKPI
+674 NPM
-683 TTPQSGTTPLQSNPM
+683 
-698 ESKPITT
+698 
-705 PQSGTTPLQSNPMES
+705 
-720 KPITTPQ
+720 
-727 SGTTPLQSNPIESK
+727 
-741 PITTPQSGTT
+741 
-751 PLQSNPIESKPITA
+751 ESKPITA
-765 PQSGTTPLQSN
+765 PQSGTTPVPAN
-776 PIESKPITT
+776 PMESKSITI
-785 PQSGTTPLQSN
+785 PQSGTTQLP
-796 PIESKPIT
+796 
-804 TPQAGTTPLQPNP
+804 ANP

-830 PQKPVEVKPVNSQP
+830 PQKPVEVKPVNQQQ
-844 TKNVPKVNNQQQVKE
+844 TKNVPKVNNQQHVKE
-859 GAAIKKVET
+859 GADIKKVNA

>member
-1 MKKFITLLLLVC
+1 MKKFITLLLLMC
-13 TLLLAFNLLFKAA
+13 TLLLVFNLLFKAT

-32 EPRPSL
+32 EPRHSL

-44 KNKEK
+44 KSKEK
-49 LKYEEYPASSYGIDI
+49 LKFEEYPPSSYGIDV

-74 LKFWKWGDKVKEQ
+74 LKFWKWKDSIKEQ
-87 MVAVLFSLV
+87 IVATIFILISIAWTVNLAISSLV
-96 SIGWTINLA
+96 
-105 VSTFV
+105 
-110 TSMVG
+110 TSLVG

-129 LGDVISKAAGFNGS
+129 LGEVISKTAGFNGS

-157 ALLACWVIWVGFVQR
+157 ALLACWVIWVGFIQR

-200 IIKGLNTFSEQ
+200 IIKGLNNFSEQ
-211 VNKTVLDS
+211 VNKTVLDTS
-219 TQSIS
+219 QSIS
-224 GASEGYSSGVD
+224 GASEGHSSGVD

-265 ERIKKMLTTTGAD
+265 ERIKKLLTTTD
-278 ERQDLLK
+278 PEKRKDLIK
-285 EEVEQKKNTILT
+285 EEVEIQKNKTLS
-297 LDATFERGALVLLLF
+297 LDATFERGALVLLLGV
-312 LINGPLWVV
+312 INAPLWIV

-353 AWTGTAKRFLSELF
+353 AWTGTAKKLLAELF

-377 FLITLMFWVSSI
+377 FLVTLMFWVSSI

-401 VAALQVLSFLGVW
+401 VAILQILSFLGVW

-466 AGLASAAVAG
+466 AGVASAAMAG
-476 KVGKSGYSKF
+476 KMGKSGYSKF

-509 QMQAEKEKNINQMKK
+509 QMQAEKEKDINQMKK
-524 EENLGVRDRKGNQ
+524 EENLGVRDRKGKQ
-537 EQERVKEEVAATK
+537 EQERVQEEVAATK

-557 RGKHQDNDPEIQQA
+557 REKPQDNNPEVQQA

-579 VKADVKPVGQSNDEL
+579 VKAEI
-594 NNKEEDVKAHV
+594 
-605 RPVANQN
+605 
-612 NGGLENK
+612 
-619 QEDVKTE
+619 
-626 AKPVATI
+626 KPVAAI
-633 KTPTGQTKPVTT
+633 KTPTGQTKSTDDKPIITPQSGTTSVPANPMESKSITT
-645 PQSGTTPLQSNPME
+645 PQSGTTSVPANPME
-659 SKPITTPQSGTTPLQ
+659 SKPITTPQSGTPPLQ
-674 SNPMESKPI
+674 SNPMESKSI
-683 TTPQSGTTPLQSNPM
+683 TTPQSGTPPVPANPM
-698 ESKPITT
+698 
-705 PQSGTTPLQSNPMES
+705 
-720 KPITTPQ
+720 
-727 SGTTPLQSNPIESK
+727 
-741 PITTPQSGTT
+741 
-751 PLQSNPIESKPITA
+751 ESKPITA
-765 PQSGTTPLQSN
+765 PQSGTPPLQS
-776 PIESKPITT
+776 KPM
-785 PQSGTTPLQSN
+785 
-796 PIESKPIT
+796 
-804 TPQAGTTPLQPNP
+804 
-817 IESKPVTTSQVST
+817 ESKPVTTSQVST
-830 PQKPVEVKPVNSQP
+830 PQKPVEVKPVNQQQ
-844 TKNVPKVNNQQQVKE
+844 TKNVPKVNNQQHVKE
-859 GAAIKKVET
+859 GAVIKKVDR
-868 KAQTQQEA
+868 KY
-876 LKNVKA
+876 KHNK
-882 KETIKPK
+882 KP

>member
-224 GASEGYSSGVD
+224 GASQGYSSGVD

-265 ERIKKMLTTTGAD
+265 ERIKKMLTTTD
-278 ERQDLLK
+278 TDKRQDILK
-285 EEVEQKKNTILT
+285 EEVEEKKNTILT

-353 AWTGTAKRFLSELF
+353 AWTGTAKKFLSELF

-389 LFSATDKYGYLV
+389 LYSATDKYGYLV

-430 AGAARASDAMSNIR
+430 AGAARASDTMSNIR

-557 RGKHQDNDPEIQQA
+557 RGQHQDNNPEMQQA

-579 VKADVKPVGQSNDEL
+579 VKADVQPVAQSNGEL
-594 NNKEEDVKAHV
+594 NNKEDVKAQV
-605 RPVANQN
+605 RPVASQN

-619 QEDVKTE
+619 QADVKAE
-626 AKPVATI
+626 AKPAATF

-645 PQSGTTPLQSNPME
+645 PQSGTIPLQSNPME
-659 SKPITTPQSGTTPLQ
+659 SKPITTPQSGTTSSPA
-674 SNPMESKPI
+674 NPI
-683 TTPQSGTTPLQSNPM
+683 

-751 PLQSNPIESKPITA
+751 PLQSNPIESRPITA
-765 PQSGTTPLQSN
+765 PQSGTTP
-776 PIESKPITT
+776 SKP
-785 PQSGTTPLQSN
+785 
-796 PIESKPIT
+796 K
-804 TPQAGTTPLQPNP
+804 P
-817 IESKPVTTSQVST
+817 IESKPVTTSHVST
-830 PQKPVEVKPVNSQP
+830 PQKQVEVKPVNSQP
-844 TKNVPKVNNQQQVKE
+844 TKNVPKVSNQQQVKE

>member
-1 MKKFITLLLLVC
+1 MKKFITLLLLIC

-49 LKYEEYPASSYGIDI
+49 LKYEEYPPSSYGIDV

-74 LKFWKWGDKVKEQ
+74 LKFWKWKDNIKEQ
-87 MVAVLFSLV
+87 IVATIFILI
-96 SIGWTINLA
+96 SIGWSVNLA
-105 VSTFV
+105 ISSFV

-265 ERIKKMLTTTGAD
+265 ERIKKMLTTTD
-278 ERQDLLK
+278 PEKRKDHIK
-285 EEVEQKKNTILT
+285 EEVEVQKNQTLS
-297 LDATFERGALVLLLF
+297 LDATFERGALVLLLGA
-312 LINGPLWVV
+312 INLPLWIV

-353 AWTGTAKRFLSELF
+353 AWTGTAKRFLAELF

-466 AGLASAAVAG
+466 AGVASAAVAG

-579 VKADVKPVGQSNDEL
+579 IKADVQPVAQSNGEL
-594 NNKEEDVKAHV
+594 NNKEDVKAQV

-612 NGGLENK
+612 SSGLENK
-619 QEDVKTE
+619 QEDVKAE
-626 AKPVATI
+626 AKPGATI
-633 KTPTGQTKPVTT
+633 KTPTGQTKPV
-645 PQSGTTPLQSNPME
+645 
-659 SKPITTPQSGTTPLQ
+659 
-674 SNPMESKPI
+674 
-683 TTPQSGTTPLQSNPM
+683 
-698 ESKPITT
+698 TT

-765 PQSGTTPLQSN
+765 PQSGTTLLQSN

-796 PIESKPIT
+796 PVESKPITTPQSGTIPSQSNPIESKPIT
-804 TPQAGTTPLQPNP
+804 TPQSGTTPIQSNP
-817 IESKPVTTSQVST
+817 VESKPVTTSHVST
-830 PQKPVEVKPVNSQP
+830 PPKQVEVKQINQQQ
-844 TKNVPKVNNQQQVKE
+844 TKNVPKVNNQQHVKE
-859 GAAIKKVET
+859 GADIKKVNA

>member
-1 MKKFITLLLLVC
+1 MKKFITLLLLIC

-49 LKYEEYPASSYGIDI
+49 LKYEEYPPSSYGIDV

-74 LKFWKWGDKVKEQ
+74 LKFWKWKDNIKEQ
-87 MVAVLFSLV
+87 IVATIFILI
-96 SIGWTINLA
+96 SIGWSVNLA
-105 VSTFV
+105 ISSFV

-123 ADVGDK
+123 ADVGNK

-200 IIKGLNTFSEQ
+200 IIKGLNIFSEQ

-265 ERIKKMLTTTGAD
+265 ERIKKMLTTTNPD
-278 ERQDLLK
+278 ERKALLK
-285 EEVEQKKNTILT
+285 DEVEVQKNQTLS
-297 LDATFERGALVLLLF
+297 LDATFERGALVLLLGA
-312 LINGPLWVV
+312 INLPLWIV

-353 AWTGTAKRFLSELF
+353 AWTGTAKRFLAELF

-377 FLITLMFWVSSI
+377 FLVTLMFWVSSI

-466 AGLASAAVAG
+466 VGLASAAVAG

-557 RGKHQDNDPEIQQA
+557 RGQHQDNTPEMQQA

-579 VKADVKPVGQSNDEL
+579 VKADVQPVAQSNGEL
-594 NNKEEDVKAHV
+594 NNKEDVKAQV

-612 NGGLENK
+612 SSGLENK
-619 QEDVKTE
+619 QENVKAE
-626 AKPVATI
+626 AKPGATI
-633 KTPTGQTKPVTT
+633 KTPTGQTKPV
-645 PQSGTTPLQSNPME
+645 TTPLQSNPME
-659 SKPITTPQSGTTPLQ
+659 SKPITTPQSGPTPLQ

-683 TTPQSGTTPLQSNPM
+683 TTPQSGPTPLQSNPM

-705 PQSGTTPLQSNPMES
+705 PQSGPTPLQSNPV
-720 KPITTPQ
+720 
-727 SGTTPLQSNPIESK
+727 
-741 PITTPQSGTT
+741 
-751 PLQSNPIESKPITA
+751 
-765 PQSGTTPLQSN
+765 
-776 PIESKPITT
+776 
-785 PQSGTTPLQSN
+785 
-796 PIESKPIT
+796 
-804 TPQAGTTPLQPNP
+804 
-817 IESKPVTTSQVST
+817 ESKPVTTSHVST
-830 PQKPVEVKPVNSQP
+830 PQKQVEVKQVNQQQ

-859 GAAIKKVET
+859 GAAIKKVEMR
-868 KAQTQQEA
+868 AQTQQEA

>member
-13 TLLLAFNLLFKAA
+13 TFVLAFNLLFKAA
-26 PVYAEE
+26 PVYADE

-38 IDDIIP
+38 LDDIIP
-44 KNKEK
+44 KSKEK
-49 LKYEEYPASSYGIDI
+49 LKYEEYPPSSYGIDI

-87 MVAVLFSLV
+87 MVAVLFSLI
-96 SIGWTINLA
+96 SIGWTLNLA

-143 WGNGIYSELIGLML
+143 WGTGIYSELIGLML
-157 ALLACWVIWVGFVQR
+157 AFLACWVIWVGFVER

-200 IIKGLNTFSEQ
+200 IIKGLNNFSEQ
-211 VNKTVLDS
+211 TNKTVLDA
-219 TQSIS
+219 TQSIA
-224 GASEGYSSGVD
+224 GTKEGYSSGVD

-265 ERIKKMLTTTGAD
+265 ERIKKMLTTTNTD
-278 ERQDLLK
+278 ERQKLL
-285 EEVEQKKNTILT
+285 EHEVKDENNKILE

-312 LINGPLWVV
+312 VINGPLWVV
-321 LGLCSMAMLF
+321 LCLCSMAMLF

-353 AWTGTAKRFLSELF
+353 AWTGTAKRFLAELF

-419 IFDAITTVPAS
+419 IFDAITTVPAN

-466 AGLASAAVAG
+466 AGVTSAAVAG
-476 KVGKSGYSKF
+476 KMGKSGYSKF

-557 RGKHQDNDPEIQQA
+557 RGKHEDNNPEIQQA

-579 VKADVKPVGQSNDEL
+579 VKADVKPVAQSNEEL
-594 NNKEEDVKAHV
+594 NNKEEDVKAQV

-619 QEDVKTE
+619 QEDVKAE

-633 KTPTGQTKPVTT
+633 KTPTGQTKSMDGKSITT
-645 PQSGTTPLQSNPME
+645 PQSGTTPSPANPMDGKPITTPQSGTTPSPANPME
-659 SKPITTPQSGTTPLQ
+659 SKPITTPQSGTTP
-674 SNPMESKPI
+674 SPANPMESKPI
-683 TTPQSGTTPLQSNPM
+683 TTPQSGTTPS
-698 ESKPITT
+698 
-705 PQSGTTPLQSNPMES
+705 
-720 KPITTPQ
+720 
-727 SGTTPLQSNPIESK
+727 
-741 PITTPQSGTT
+741 
-751 PLQSNPIESKPITA
+751 
-765 PQSGTTPLQSN
+765 
-776 PIESKPITT
+776 
-785 PQSGTTPLQSN
+785 
-796 PIESKPIT
+796 
-804 TPQAGTTPLQPNP
+804 QPKP
-817 IESKPVTTSQVST
+817 IESKPVTTSHVST
-830 PQKPVEVKPVNSQP
+830 PQKQVEVKPERF
-844 TKNVPKVNNQQQVKE
+844 NVFLIIVPVEIMEQAIVTLVK
-859 GAAIKKVET
+859 K
-868 KAQTQQEA
+868 
-876 LKNVKA
+876 
-882 KETIKPK
+882 

>member
-1 MKKFITLLLLVC
+1 MKKFITLLLLIC

-38 IDDIIP
+38 IDNIIP
-44 KNKEK
+44 KSKEK
-49 LKYEEYPASSYGIDI
+49 LKFEEYPPSSYGIDV

-74 LKFWKWGDKVKEQ
+74 LKFWKWKDNIKEQ
-87 MVAVLFSLV
+87 IVATIFILISIAWTVNLAISSLV
-96 SIGWTINLA
+96 
-105 VSTFV
+105 
-110 TSMVG
+110 TSLVG

-129 LGDVISKAAGFNGS
+129 LGEVISKTSGFNGS

-157 ALLACWVIWVGFVQR
+157 ALLACWVIWVGFIQR

-200 IIKGLNTFSEQ
+200 IIKGLNNFSEQ

-219 TQSIS
+219 SQSIS
-224 GASEGYSSGVD
+224 GASEGHSSGVD

-265 ERIKKMLTTTGAD
+265 ERIKKMLTTTDPD
-278 ERQDLLK
+278 ERKALLK
-285 EEVEQKKNTILT
+285 DEVEVQKNQTLS
-297 LDATFERGALVLLLF
+297 LDATFERGALVLLLGV
-312 LINGPLWVV
+312 INAPLWIV

-353 AWTGTAKRFLSELF
+353 AWTGTAKKFLAELF

-377 FLITLMFWVSSI
+377 FLVTLMFWVSSI

-401 VAALQVLSFLGVW
+401 VAILQILSFLGVW

-419 IFDAITTVPAS
+419 IFDAITTVPAN
-430 AGAARASDAMSNIR
+430 AGVARASDAMSNIR

-466 AGLASAAVAG
+466 AGVASAAMAG
-476 KVGKSGYSKF
+476 KMGKSGYSKF

-537 EQERVKEEVAATK
+537 EQERVQEEVAATK

-557 RGKHQDNDPEIQQA
+557 REKHQDNNPEVQQA

-579 VKADVKPVGQSNDEL
+579 VKVDVKPVAPLNEEL
-594 NNKEEDVKAHV
+594 GNKEDVKTQI
-605 RPVANQN
+605 RPAATQN
-612 NGGLENK
+612 NGGLEIK
-619 QEDVKTE
+619 QEDVKAE
-626 AKPVATI
+626 VKPVAAI
-633 KTPTGQTKPVTT
+633 KTPTGQTKSTEDKPITTPLPSNPNESKPITTPQLGTTPLPSNPNESKPITTPQLGTTPTPANPMESKPITT
-645 PQSGTTPLQSNPME
+645 PQSGTTPTSANPMESKPITTPQSGTTPTPANPME

-674 SNPMESKPI
+674 SNP
-683 TTPQSGTTPLQSNPM
+683 N
-698 ESKPITT
+698 
-705 PQSGTTPLQSNPMES
+705 
-720 KPITTPQ
+720 
-727 SGTTPLQSNPIESK
+727 
-741 PITTPQSGTT
+741 
-751 PLQSNPIESKPITA
+751 
-765 PQSGTTPLQSN
+765 
-776 PIESKPITT
+776 
-785 PQSGTTPLQSN
+785 
-796 PIESKPIT
+796 
-804 TPQAGTTPLQPNP
+804 
-817 IESKPVTTSQVST
+817 ESKPVNTSHVST
-830 PQKPVEVKPVNSQP
+830 PQKQVEVKPVNPQQ
-844 TKNVPKVNNQQQVKE
+844 TKNVPKVNNQQHVKE
-859 GAAIKKVET
+859 GADIKKVNA
-868 KAQTQQEA
+868 KAQSQQEA

>member
-1 MKKFITLLLLVC
+1 LLLIC

-44 KNKEK
+44 KSKEK
-49 LKYEEYPASSYGIDI
+49 LKYEEYPPSSYGIDI

-87 MVAVLFSLV
+87 MVAVLFSLI
-96 SIGWTINLA
+96 SIGWTINLGI
-105 VSTFV
+105 STFV

-157 ALLACWVIWVGFVQR
+157 ALLACWVIWVGFVTR

-285 EEVEQKKNTILT
+285 EEVEQKKKNTILT

-331 YQLMFIIVALMSP
+331 YQLSFIIIVALMSP

-353 AWTGTAKRFLSELF
+353 AWTGTAKKFLSELF

-389 LFSATDKYGYLV
+389 LYSATDKYGYLV

-419 IFDAITTVPAS
+419 IFDAITSVPAS

-466 AGLASAAVAG
+466 AGVASAAVAG
-476 KVGKSGYSKF
+476 KMGKSGYSKF

-493 ADRKEKVADG
+493 ADRKEKVADVNA
-503 KRKEKE
+503 RK
-509 QMQAEKEKNINQMKK
+509 KNKCKQKKKKINQMKKK

-557 RGKHQDNDPEIQQA
+557 RGKHEDNNPEIQQA
-571 ELKDKEED
+571 EQKDKEED
-579 VKADVKPVGQSNDEL
+579 VKADVKPVAQSNEEL
-594 NNKEEDVKAHV
+594 NNKEEDVKAQV

-619 QEDVKTE
+619 QEDVKAE

-633 KTPTGQTKPVTT
+633 KTPTGQTKSMDGKPITT
-645 PQSGTTPLQSNPME
+645 PQSGTTPSQSNPMESKPITKTPQSGTTPSQSNPME
-659 SKPITTPQSGTTPLQ
+659 SKPITTPQSGTTPSQPNPMESKPITTPQSGTTPSQ

-683 TTPQSGTTPLQSNPM
+683 TTPQSGTTPSQSKPMESKPITTPQSGTTPSQSKPMESKPITTPQSGTTPSQSNPM

-705 PQSGTTPLQSNPMES
+705 PQSGTTPS
-720 KPITTPQ
+720 
-727 SGTTPLQSNPIESK
+727 
-741 PITTPQSGTT
+741 
-751 PLQSNPIESKPITA
+751 
-765 PQSGTTPLQSN
+765 
-776 PIESKPITT
+776 
-785 PQSGTTPLQSN
+785 
-796 PIESKPIT
+796 
-804 TPQAGTTPLQPNP
+804 QPNP
-817 IESKPVTTSQVST
+817 MESKPVTTSHVST
-830 PQKPVEVKPVNSQP
+830 PQKQVEVKPVNPQQ
-844 TKNVPKVNNQQQVKE
+844 TKNVPKVNNQQQVKRR
-859 GAAIKKVET
+859 GS
-868 KAQTQQEA
+868 
-876 LKNVKA
+876 N
-882 KETIKPK
+882 

>member
-1 MKKFITLLLLVC
+1 MKKIITLLLLIC

-87 MVAVLFSLV
+87 MVAVLFSLI

-186 ILVFTLGFFANSSY
+186 ILVFTLAFFANSSY

-265 ERIKKMLTTTGAD
+265 ERIKKMLTTTNAD
-278 ERQDLLK
+278 ERQKLL
-285 EEVEQKKNTILT
+285 EYEVKDENNKILE

-353 AWTGTAKRFLSELF
+353 AWTGTAKKFLSELF

-453 SKTVGRGVAVAGA
+453 SKSVGRGVALAGA
-466 AGLASAAVAG
+466 AGVASAAVAG

-557 RGKHQDNDPEIQQA
+557 RGKHEDNNPEMQQA
-571 ELKDKEED
+571 ELKGKEED
-579 VKADVKPVGQSNDEL
+579 VKADVKPVAQSNEES
-594 NNKEEDVKAHV
+594 NNKEDVKAQV
-605 RPVANQN
+605 RPVASQN

-619 QEDVKTE
+619 QGDVKAE
-626 AKPVATI
+626 AKPGATI
-633 KTPTGQTKPVTT
+633 KTPNGQTKPVTT

-698 ESKPITT
+698 ESKPI
-705 PQSGTTPLQSNPMES
+705 P
-720 KPITTPQ
+720 
-727 SGTTPLQSNPIESK
+727 
-741 PITTPQSGTT
+741 
-751 PLQSNPIESKPITA
+751 A
-765 PQSGTTPLQSN
+765 PQSGTTP
-776 PIESKPITT
+776 SK
-785 PQSGTTPLQSN
+785 
-796 PIESKPIT
+796 
-804 TPQAGTTPLQPNP
+804 PNP
-817 IESKPVTTSQVST
+817 IESKPVTTSHVST
-830 PQKPVEVKPVNSQP
+830 PQKQVEVKPVNSQP
-844 TKNVPKVNNQQQVKE
+844 TKNVPKVNNQQHVKE
-859 GAAIKKVET
+859 GADIKKVNA
-868 KAQTQQEA
+868 KAQSQQEA

>member
-1 MKKFITLLLLVC
+1 MKKFITLLLLIC

-49 LKYEEYPASSYGIDI
+49 LKYEEYPPSSYGIDV

-74 LKFWKWGDKVKEQ
+74 LKFWKWKDNIKEQ
-87 MVAVLFSLV
+87 IVATIFILI
-96 SIGWTINLA
+96 SIGWSVNLA
-105 VSTFV
+105 ISSFV

-265 ERIKKMLTTTGAD
+265 ERIKKMLTTTDPD
-278 ERQDLLK
+278 ERKNLLK
-285 EEVEQKKNTILT
+285 EEVEVQKNQTLS
-297 LDATFERGALVLLLF
+297 LDATFERGALVLLLGA
-312 LINGPLWVV
+312 INLPLWIV
-321 LGLCSMAMLF
+321 LGLCSMAMVF

-353 AWTGTAKRFLSELF
+353 AWTGTAKKFLAELF

-377 FLITLMFWVSSI
+377 FLVTLMFWVSSI

-401 VAALQVLSFLGVW
+401 VATLQILSFLGVW

-557 RGKHQDNDPEIQQA
+557 RGNHEGNDTEMQQA
-571 ELKDKEED
+571 ELKGKEED
-579 VKADVKPVGQSNDEL
+579 VKADVKPVAQSNEEL
-594 NNKEEDVKAHV
+594 NNKEEDVKAQV
-605 RPVANQN
+605 RPVAQSNEELNSKEEDVKAQVRPVASQN

-619 QEDVKTE
+619 QEDVKAE
-626 AKPVATI
+626 AKPAATI
-633 KTPTGQTKPVTT
+633 KTPTGQTKPITP
-645 PQSGTTPLQSNPME
+645 PQSVTPPSPANPME
-659 SKPITTPQSGTTPLQ
+659 SKPITPPQSVTP
-674 SNPMESKPI
+674 SSPANPMESKPI
-683 TTPQSGTTPLQSNPM
+683 TPPQSVTPSSPANPM
-698 ESKPITT
+698 ESKPITP
-705 PQSGTTPLQSNPMES
+705 PQSVTPSSPANPVES
-720 KPITTPQ
+720 KPITP
-727 SGTTPLQSNPIESK
+727 
-741 PITTPQSGTT
+741 
-751 PLQSNPIESKPITA
+751 
-765 PQSGTTPLQSN
+765 
-776 PIESKPITT
+776 
-785 PQSGTTPLQSN
+785 
-796 PIESKPIT
+796 
-804 TPQAGTTPLQPNP
+804 PQAGTTPSQPNP
-817 IESKPVTTSQVST
+817 MESKPVTTSQAST
-830 PQKPVEVKPVNSQP
+830 PQKQVEVKPVNPKP
-844 TKNVPKVNNQQQVKE
+844 TKNVPKENNQQQVKE

>member
-1 MKKFITLLLLVC
+1 MKKFITLLLLIC
-13 TLLLAFNLLFKAA
+13 TLLLAFNLLFKAT

-49 LKYEEYPASSYGIDI
+49 LKYEEYPPSSYGIDI

-87 MVAVLFSLV
+87 MVAVLFSLI
-96 SIGWTINLA
+96 SIGWTINLGI
-105 VSTFV
+105 STFV

-186 ILVFTLGFFANSSY
+186 ILVFTLGFFANASY

-265 ERIKKMLTTTGAD
+265 ERIKKMLTTTNAD
-278 ERQDLLK
+278 ERQKLL
-285 EEVEQKKNTILT
+285 EHEVKDENNKILV

-509 QMQAEKEKNINQMKK
+509 QMQAEKEKNINQMKN

-557 RGKHQDNDPEIQQA
+557 RGNHEGNDPEMQQA
-571 ELKDKEED
+571 ELKGKEED
-579 VKADVKPVGQSNDEL
+579 VKADVKPVAQSNEEL
-594 NNKEEDVKAHV
+594 SNREADVKAQV
-605 RPVANQN
+605 RPVASQK

-619 QEDVKTE
+619 QEDVKAE
-626 AKPVATI
+626 AKPAATI

-683 TTPQSGTTPLQSNPM
+683 TTPQSGTTPLQSNP
-698 ESKPITT
+698 
-705 PQSGTTPLQSNPMES
+705 
-720 KPITTPQ
+720 
-727 SGTTPLQSNPIESK
+727 
-741 PITTPQSGTT
+741 
-751 PLQSNPIESKPITA
+751 
-765 PQSGTTPLQSN
+765 
-776 PIESKPITT
+776 
-785 PQSGTTPLQSN
+785 
-796 PIESKPIT
+796 
-804 TPQAGTTPLQPNP
+804 
-817 IESKPVTTSQVST
+817 
-830 PQKPVEVKPVNSQP
+830 
-844 TKNVPKVNNQQQVKE
+844 
-859 GAAIKKVET
+859 
-868 KAQTQQEA
+868 
-876 LKNVKA
+876 
-882 KETIKPK
+882 

>member
-1 MKKFITLLLLVC
+1 MKRFITLLLLVC
-13 TLLLAFNLLFKAA
+13 SFLLAFNLLFKEA

-49 LKYEEYPASSYGIDI
+49 LKYEEYPPSSYGIDI

-87 MVAVLFSLV
+87 MVAVLFSLI
-96 SIGWTINLA
+96 SIGWTINLG

-453 SKTVGRGVAVAGA
+453 SKSVGRGIAVAGA
-466 AGLASAAVAG
+466 VGVASAAMAG

-579 VKADVKPVGQSNDEL
+579 VKADVKPVAQSNDEL
-594 NNKEEDVKAHV
+594 NNKEDVRAHV

-626 AKPVATI
+626 AKPVAPI
-633 KTPTGQTKPVTT
+633 KTPTGQTKPITT
-645 PQSGTTPLQSNPME
+645 PQSGTTPTQSNPIESKPITTPQSGTTPTQSNPME
-659 SKPITTPQSGTTPLQ
+659 SKPITTPQSGTTPIPA
-674 SNPMESKPI
+674 NPIESKPI
-683 TTPQSGTTPLQSNPM
+683 TTPQSGTTP
-698 ESKPITT
+698 T
-705 PQSGTTPLQSNPMES
+705 
-720 KPITTPQ
+720 
-727 SGTTPLQSNPIESK
+727 QSNPIESK
-741 PITTPQSGTT
+741 PITTPQSGTIPT
-751 PLQSNPIESKPITA
+751 PANPIESKPIT
-765 PQSGTTPLQSN
+765 PTQSGTTSIPAN
-776 PIESKPITT
+776 PV
-785 PQSGTTPLQSN
+785 
-796 PIESKPIT
+796 
-804 TPQAGTTPLQPNP
+804 
-817 IESKPVTTSQVST
+817 ESKPVTTSHVST
-830 PQKPVEVKPVNSQP
+830 PPKQVEVKQVNQQQ
-844 TKNVPKVNNQQQVKE
+844 TKNVPKVNNQQHVKE
-859 GAAIKKVET
+859 GADIKKVNA
-868 KAQTQQEA
+868 KAQTQQET

>member
-13 TLLLAFNLLFKAA
+13 TFLLAFNLLFKAA
-26 PVYAEE
+26 PVYADE

-49 LKYEEYPASSYGIDI
+49 LKYEEHPPSSYGIDV

-74 LKFWKWGDKVKEQ
+74 LKFWKWKDNIKEQ
-87 MVAVLFSLV
+87 IVATIFILI
-96 SIGWTINLA
+96 SIGWSVNLA
-105 VSTFV
+105 ISSFV

-186 ILVFTLGFFANSSY
+186 ILVFTLAFFANSSY
-200 IIKGLNTFSEQ
+200 VIKGLNTFSEQ
-211 VNKTVLDS
+211 VNKIVLDS

-265 ERIKKMLTTTGAD
+265 ERIKKMLTTTD
-278 ERQDLLK
+278 PEKRKDLIK
-285 EEVEQKKNTILT
+285 EEVEVQKNQTLS
-297 LDATFERGALVLLLF
+297 LDATFERGALVLLLGA
-312 LINGPLWVV
+312 INLPLWIV

-353 AWTGTAKRFLSELF
+353 AWTGTAKRFLAELF

-377 FLITLMFWVSSI
+377 FLVTLMFWVSSI

-430 AGAARASDAMSNIR
+430 AGAAKASDAMSNIR
-444 QKYRDVRRG
+444 QKYRDVKRG
-453 SKTVGRGVAVAGA
+453 SKTVGRGVATG
-466 AGLASAAVAG
+466 AAVASNA
-476 KVGKSGYSKF
+476 GKSGYSKF
-486 KQLKENY
+486 KQMKANY
-493 ADRKEKVADG
+493 ADRKEKVGEG

-557 RGKHQDNDPEIQQA
+557 RGQQQDNNPEIQQA

-579 VKADVKPVGQSNDEL
+579 VKADVKPV
-594 NNKEEDVKAHV
+594 
-605 RPVANQN
+605 
-612 NGGLENK
+612 
-619 QEDVKTE
+619 
-626 AKPVATI
+626 ATI
-633 KTPTGQTKPVTT
+633 KTPTGQTKPITT
-645 PQSGTTPLQSNPME
+645 PQSGTTPLQSSPME

-674 SNPMESKPI
+674 SS
-683 TTPQSGTTPLQSNPM
+683 
-698 ESKPITT
+698 
-705 PQSGTTPLQSNPMES
+705 PMES

-751 PLQSNPIESKPITA
+751 PLQSNPIESKPIT
-765 PQSGTTPLQSN
+765 
-776 PIESKPITT
+776 T
-785 PQSGTTPLQSN
+785 PQSGPTPS
-796 PIESKPIT
+796 P
-804 TPQAGTTPLQPNP
+804 ANP
-817 IESKPVTTSQVST
+817 IESKPVTTSHVST
-830 PQKPVEVKPVNSQP
+830 PQKQVEVKSVNQQQ
-844 TKNVPKVNNQQQVKE
+844 TKSVPKVNNQQQVKE
-859 GAAIKKVET
+859 GAGIKKVET

>member
-1 MKKFITLLLLVC
+1 MKKFITLLLSIC
-13 TLLLAFNLLFKAA
+13 TLLLAFNLLFKVA

-49 LKYEEYPASSYGIDI
+49 LKYEEYPPSSYGIDV

-74 LKFWKWGDKVKEQ
+74 LKFWKWKDNIKEQ
-87 MVAVLFSLV
+87 IVATIFILI
-96 SIGWTINLA
+96 SIGWSVNLA
-105 VSTFV
+105 ISSFV

-265 ERIKKMLTTTGAD
+265 ERIKKMLTTTNPD
-278 ERQDLLK
+278 ERKALLK
-285 EEVEQKKNTILT
+285 DEVEVQKNQTLS
-297 LDATFERGALVLLLF
+297 LDATFERGALVLLLGA
-312 LINGPLWVV
+312 INLPLWIV

-353 AWTGTAKRFLSELF
+353 AWTGTAKRFLAELF

-389 LFSATDKYGYLV
+389 LFSATEKYGYLV

-453 SKTVGRGVAVAGA
+453 SKSVGRGVAVAGA
-466 AGLASAAVAG
+466 VGVASAAMAG

-579 VKADVKPVGQSNDEL
+579 VKADVKPVAQSNDEL
-594 NNKEEDVKAHV
+594 NNKEDVKAHV

-626 AKPVATI
+626 TKPVAPI
-633 KTPTGQTKPVTT
+633 KTPTGQT
-645 PQSGTTPLQSNPME
+645 
-659 SKPITTPQSGTTPLQ
+659 KPITTPQSGTTP
-674 SNPMESKPI
+674 
-683 TTPQSGTTPLQSNPM
+683 T
-698 ESKPITT
+698 
-705 PQSGTTPLQSNPMES
+705 
-720 KPITTPQ
+720 
-727 SGTTPLQSNPIESK
+727 QSNPIESK

-751 PLQSNPIESKPITA
+751 PT
-765 PQSGTTPLQSN
+765 QSN

-785 PQSGTTPLQSN
+785 PQSGTTPTPAN

-804 TPQAGTTPLQPNP
+804 TPQSGTTPTPVNP
-817 IESKPVTTSQVST
+817 IESKPITTPQSGTTPTPANPIESKPITTPQSGTTPIPVNPVERKPVTTSHVST
-830 PQKPVEVKPVNSQP
+830 PPKQVEVKQVNQQQ
-844 TKNVPKVNNQQQVKE
+844 TKNVPKVNNQQHVKE
-859 GAAIKKVET
+859 GADIKKVNA
-868 KAQTQQEA
+868 KVQTQQKA

>member
-1 MKKFITLLLLVC
+1 MKKFITLLLLIC
-13 TLLLAFNLLFKAA
+13 TLLLAFNLLFKAV

-38 IDDIIP
+38 LDDIIP
-44 KNKEK
+44 KSKEK
-49 LKYEEYPASSYGIDI
+49 LKYEEYPPSSYGIDI

-87 MVAVLFSLV
+87 MVAVLFSLI
-96 SIGWTINLA
+96 SIGWTINLGI
-105 VSTFV
+105 STFV

-143 WGNGIYSELIGLML
+143 WGSGGIYSELIGLML

-186 ILVFTLGFFANSSY
+186 ILVFTLGFFANSSL
-200 IIKGLNTFSEQ
+200 IIKGLNNFSEQ
-211 VNKTVLDS
+211 TNKTVLDA
-219 TQSIS
+219 TQGIS
-224 GASEGYSSGVD
+224 GTSEGYSSGVD

-265 ERIKKMLTTTGAD
+265 ERIKKMLTTTKAD

-312 LINGPLWVV
+312 LINAPLWVV
-321 LGLCSMAMLF
+321 LCLCSMAMLF

-353 AWTGTAKRFLSELF
+353 AWTGTAKKFLAELF

-377 FLITLMFWVSSI
+377 FLLTLMFWVSSI
-389 LFSATDKYGYLV
+389 LYSATDKYGYLV

-444 QKYRDVRRG
+444 DKYRDVRRG
-453 SKTVGRGVAVAGA
+453 SRTVGRNVAAATAGTAAGA
-466 AGLASAAVAG
+466 AAVG
-476 KVGKSGYSKF
+476 KMGKSGYSKF
-486 KQLKENY
+486 KQLKESY
-493 ADRKEKVADG
+493 ADRKEKVAEG
-503 KRKEKE
+503 KRKGKE
-509 QMQAEKEKNINQMKK
+509 QMQAEKEQNINQIRN

-557 RGKHQDNDPEIQQA
+557 REKNQDNNPEIQQA

-579 VKADVKPVGQSNDEL
+579 VKADLEPVAQSNGEL
-594 NNKEEDVKAHV
+594 SNKEEDVQAQI
-605 RPVANQN
+605 RPVTNQN
-612 NGGLENK
+612 NNGLENK
-619 QEDVKTE
+619 QEDLKAE
-626 AKPVATI
+626 AKPAAI
-633 KTPTGQTKPVTT
+633 KTPTGQTESVDVKPITTLQSESAPLQLKSIENKPITT
-645 PQSGTTPLQSNPME
+645 PQLESTPLQSKPIEN
-659 SKPITTPQSGTTPLQ
+659 KPITTPQSESTPLQ
-674 SNPMESKPI
+674 SK
-683 TTPQSGTTPLQSNPM
+683 
-698 ESKPITT
+698 
-705 PQSGTTPLQSNPMES
+705 
-720 KPITTPQ
+720 
-727 SGTTPLQSNPIESK
+727 PIESK
-741 PITTPQSGTT
+741 PITTPQSEST
-751 PLQSNPIESKPITA
+751 PLQSKPIE
-765 PQSGTTPLQSN
+765 N
-776 PIESKPITT
+776 KPITT
-785 PQSGTTPLQSN
+785 PQSESTPLQSKPIENKPITTPLQS
-796 PIESKPIT
+796 KPIT
-804 TPQAGTTPLQPNP
+804 T
-817 IESKPVTTSQVST
+817 SHVST
-830 PQKPVEVKPVNSQP
+830 PQKQVEVKTVNQQQSQ
-844 TKNVPKVNNQQQVKE
+844 NAPKVNNQQHVKE
-859 GAAIKKVET
+859 GADIKKVNA

-882 KETIKPK
+882 KEIIKPK

>member
-1 MKKFITLLLLVC
+1 MKKFITLFLLVC
-13 TLLLAFNLLFKAA
+13 SFLLAFNLLFKAA

-44 KNKEK
+44 KSKEK
-49 LKYEEYPASSYGIDI
+49 LKYEEYPPSSYGIDI

-87 MVAVLFSLV
+87 MVAVLFSLI
-96 SIGWTINLA
+96 SIGWTINLG

-224 GASEGYSSGVD
+224 GASEGYLSGVD

-252 LQFGTTDMKKIGD
+252 LQFGTTDIKKIGD
-265 ERIKKMLTTTGAD
+265 ERIKKMLTTTNAD
-278 ERQDLLK
+278 ERQKLL
-285 EEVEQKKNTILT
+285 EHEVKDENNKILV

-344 VMLLMALVP
+344 VMLLIALVP

-466 AGLASAAVAG
+466 VGVASAAMAG

-579 VKADVKPVGQSNDEL
+579 VKADVKPVAQSNDEL
-594 NNKEEDVKAHV
+594 NNKEDVKAHV

-626 AKPVATI
+626 AKPVAKPVAPI
-633 KTPTGQTKPVTT
+633 KTPTGQTKPITT
-645 PQSGTTPLQSNPME
+645 PQSGTTSTQSNPME
-659 SKPITTPQSGTTPLQ
+659 SKPITTPQSGTTSTQ

-683 TTPQSGTTPLQSNPM
+683 TTPQSGTTL
-698 ESKPITT
+698 
-705 PQSGTTPLQSNPMES
+705 
-720 KPITTPQ
+720 
-727 SGTTPLQSNPIESK
+727 LQSNPIESK

-751 PLQSNPIESKPITA
+751 PLQSNPVESKPITT
-765 PQSGTTPLQSN
+765 PQSGTTPTQSN

-785 PQSGTTPLQSN
+785 PQSGTTPIPSN
-796 PIESKPIT
+796 PV
-804 TPQAGTTPLQPNP
+804 
-817 IESKPVTTSQVST
+817 ESKPVTTSHLST
-830 PQKPVEVKPVNSQP
+830 PPKQVEVKQVNQQQ
-844 TKNVPKVNNQQQVKE
+844 TKNVPKVNNQQHVKE
-859 GAAIKKVET
+859 GADIKKVNA

>member
-1 MKKFITLLLLVC
+1 MKKFITLLLLIC
-13 TLLLAFNLLFKAA
+13 TLLLAFNLLFKAT

-49 LKYEEYPASSYGIDI
+49 LKYEEYPPSSYGIDI

-87 MVAVLFSLV
+87 MVAVLFSLI
-96 SIGWTINLA
+96 SIGWTINLGI
-105 VSTFV
+105 STFV

-186 ILVFTLGFFANSSY
+186 ILVFTLGFFANASY

-265 ERIKKMLTTTGAD
+265 ERIKKMLTTTNAD
-278 ERQDLLK
+278 ERQKLL
-285 EEVEQKKNTILT
+285 EHEVKDENNKILV

-509 QMQAEKEKNINQMKK
+509 QMQAEKEKNINQMKN

-557 RGKHQDNDPEIQQA
+557 RGNHEGNDPEMQQA
-571 ELKDKEED
+571 ELKGKEED
-579 VKADVKPVGQSNDEL
+579 VKADVKPVAQSNEEL
-594 NNKEEDVKAHV
+594 SNREEDVKAQV
-605 RPVANQN
+605 RPVASQK

-619 QEDVKTE
+619 QEDVKAE
-626 AKPVATI
+626 AKPAATI

-645 PQSGTTPLQSNPME
+645 PQSGTTSLQSNPME
-659 SKPITTPQSGTTPLQ
+659 SKPI
-674 SNPMESKPI
+674 
-683 TTPQSGTTPLQSNPM
+683 
-698 ESKPITT
+698 
-705 PQSGTTPLQSNPMES
+705 
-720 KPITTPQ
+720 
-727 SGTTPLQSNPIESK
+727 
-741 PITTPQSGTT
+741 
-751 PLQSNPIESKPITA
+751 
-765 PQSGTTPLQSN
+765 
-776 PIESKPITT
+776 
-785 PQSGTTPLQSN
+785 
-796 PIESKPIT
+796 
-804 TPQAGTTPLQPNP
+804 
-817 IESKPVTTSQVST
+817 
-830 PQKPVEVKPVNSQP
+830 
-844 TKNVPKVNNQQQVKE
+844 
-859 GAAIKKVET
+859 
-868 KAQTQQEA
+868 
-876 LKNVKA
+876 
-882 KETIKPK
+882 

>member
-1 MKKFITLLLLVC
+1 MKKFITLLLLIC

-26 PVYAEE
+26 SVYAEE

-49 LKYEEYPASSYGIDI
+49 LKYEEYPPSSYGIDV

-74 LKFWKWGDKVKEQ
+74 LKFWKWKDNIKEQ
-87 MVAVLFSLV
+87 IVATIFILI
-96 SIGWTINLA
+96 SIGWSVNLA
-105 VSTFV
+105 ISSFV

-241 HTLLIKQPYTL
+241 HTLLIKQLYTL

-265 ERIKKMLTTTGAD
+265 ERIKEMLTTTDPD
-278 ERQDLLK
+278 ERKALLK
-285 EEVEQKKNTILT
+285 DEVEVQKNQTLS
-297 LDATFERGALVLLLF
+297 LDATFERGALVLLLGA
-312 LINGPLWVV
+312 INLPLWIV

-353 AWTGTAKRFLSELF
+353 AWTGTAKRFLAELF

-377 FLITLMFWVSSI
+377 FLVTLMFWVSSI

-466 AGLASAAVAG
+466 AGVASAAMAG

-509 QMQAEKEKNINQMKK
+509 QMQAEKEKNISQMKK
-524 EENLGVRDRKGNQ
+524 EENLGVRDRKGHQ
-537 EQERVKEEVAATK
+537 EQEMVQEEVAATK

-557 RGKHQDNDPEIQQA
+557 REKSQDNNIEVQQA

-579 VKADVKPVGQSNDEL
+579 VKAKVKPVAPLNEEL
-594 NNKEEDVKAHV
+594 GNKEEDVKA
-605 RPVANQN
+605 
-612 NGGLENK
+612 E
-619 QEDVKTE
+619 VKPL
-626 AKPVATI
+626 AAI

-645 PQSGTTPLQSNPME
+645 PQSGTKPLQSNPMESKPITIPQSGTKPLQSNPMESKPITIPQSGTTPIPVNPVESKPITTPQSGTTPIPVNPVESKPITAPQSGTTPIPANPME
-659 SKPITTPQSGTTPLQ
+659 SKPITTPQSGTTP
-674 SNPMESKPI
+674 S
-683 TTPQSGTTPLQSNPM
+683 
-698 ESKPITT
+698 
-705 PQSGTTPLQSNPMES
+705 
-720 KPITTPQ
+720 
-727 SGTTPLQSNPIESK
+727 
-741 PITTPQSGTT
+741 
-751 PLQSNPIESKPITA
+751 
-765 PQSGTTPLQSN
+765 
-776 PIESKPITT
+776 
-785 PQSGTTPLQSN
+785 
-796 PIESKPIT
+796 
-804 TPQAGTTPLQPNP
+804 QPNP
-817 IESKPVTTSQVST
+817 IESKSVTTSQVST
-830 PQKPVEVKPVNSQP
+830 PQKQVEVKQINQQQ
-844 TKNVPKVNNQQQVKE
+844 TKNVPKVNNQQHVKE
-859 GAAIKKVET
+859 GADIKKVNE

-876 LKNVKA
+876 VKNVKA

>member
-1 MKKFITLLLLVC
+1 MKKFITLLLLIC

-49 LKYEEYPASSYGIDI
+49 LKYEEYPPSSYGIDV

-74 LKFWKWGDKVKEQ
+74 LKFWKWKDNIKEQ
-87 MVAVLFSLV
+87 IVATIFILI
-96 SIGWTINLA
+96 SIGWSVNLA
-105 VSTFV
+105 ISSFV

-172 RQSEMLGGLLKALG
+172 RQSEMLGGLLKALV
-186 ILVFTLGFFANSSY
+186 ILVFTLAFFANSSY

-265 ERIKKMLTTTGAD
+265 ERIKKMLTTTD
-278 ERQDLLK
+278 PEERKALLK
-285 EEVEQKKNTILT
+285 DEVEVQKNQTLS
-297 LDATFERGALVLLLF
+297 LDATFERGALVLLLGA
-312 LINGPLWVV
+312 INLPLWIV

-353 AWTGTAKRFLSELF
+353 AWTGTAKKFLAELF

-377 FLITLMFWVSSI
+377 FLVTLMFWVSSI

-401 VAALQVLSFLGVW
+401 VATLQILSFLGVW

-537 EQERVKEEVAATK
+537 EQEMVQEEVAATK

-557 RGKHQDNDPEIQQA
+557 REKPQDNNIEVQQA

-579 VKADVKPVGQSNDEL
+579 VKADVKPV
-594 NNKEEDVKAHV
+594 A
-605 RPVANQN
+605 A
-612 NGGLENK
+612 
-619 QEDVKTE
+619 
-626 AKPVATI
+626 I
-633 KTPTGQTKPVTT
+633 KTPTGQTKSTDDKPIIT
-645 PQSGTTPLQSNPME
+645 PQSGTTPLPANPME
-659 SKPITTPQSGTTPLQ
+659 SKPITPPQSGTTPIPA
-674 SNPMESKPI
+674 NPMESKPI
-683 TTPQSGTTPLQSNPM
+683 TPPQSGTTPIPA
-698 ESKPITT
+698 
-705 PQSGTTPLQSNPMES
+705 
-720 KPITTPQ
+720 
-727 SGTTPLQSNPIESK
+727 NPIESK
-741 PITTPQSGTT
+741 PITPPQSGTT
-751 PLQSNPIESKPITA
+751 PIPA
-765 PQSGTTPLQSN
+765 
-776 PIESKPITT
+776 
-785 PQSGTTPLQSN
+785 
-796 PIESKPIT
+796 
-804 TPQAGTTPLQPNP
+804 NP

-830 PQKPVEVKPVNSQP
+830 PQKPVEVKPVNQQQ
-844 TKNVPKVNNQQQVKE
+844 TKNVPKVNNQQHVKE
-859 GAAIKKVET
+859 GADIKKVNA